1 MGVRFSTTV
10 YNEKSRKITVSIKD
24 SSFSGTVKTFDT
36 LSLGIQYDSESQQGQ
51 ERFTP
56 IIGSRCSLS
65 LLINNEDLQTLLLDI
80 GLAVEGR
87 FTMEL
92 TAYEDDNTTVSF
104 KWYGYIVTD
113 LVEFEDVPLVIGYQA
128 QISAIDGLG
137 WLKTLDYKSA
147 VGPYNGQDT
156 VVQHIL
162 NCLNQL
168 DFVQENLV
176 ANSLPVLHTI
186 FNWHENSTV
195 YNADND
201 YAYNTVI
208 QHRAFYHRDTKNNY
222 IYQSCYDVIKKIC
235 QTFGARLIFSGNQ
248 YWFIQ
253 VNEYANNPASHRY
266 FKYSGFGVQSV
277 GTFSADLTI
286 SNIQTNLVES
296 DLMRLSGGKWTYYP
310 ALKNVVIRYN
320 HFAKQNLLAGV
331 EYNYATNTTP
341 VITTTPTLDASNPD
355 ARLSYTG
362 ILGFYAQALN
372 PANFEPYQF
381 VFAVKVVSIIN
392 SFPLQG
398 FESANWTLG
407 SGWLI
412 DNNILSGVLITTDAY
427 YTTFSVV
434 NGRKYY
440 IKIKVDIDN
449 AGFLRLRLGGVTKT
463 ITESGDYEYVII
475 ATNTDTLK
483 FDSVSSPRFT
493 GKIKSLEVKQENKYL
508 KRGVTYT
515 NGFNFQLEAASW
527 ETSFSEFEFNTE
539 TINADAA
546 FVAYKTITFDTLDI
560 PDTAEYIWEM
570 RLKEMRNEAGTNII
584 SNFAVSYLLSNN
596 YLEFLP
602 TGAVSGQ
609 SDILEYGSDND
620 DKSSTV
626 FSLDTYIGDGPSK
639 TTDGALKVKNS
650 YTGGVYINSNT
661 WEVGAGTG
669 FGFNKITQLL
679 VNEVIRGQLTPKL
692 RMVDMPFQ
700 NLSVDNPYLPH
711 KVIEY
716 SSGYYVF
723 ERGSLDL
730 KTEIWQG
737 DYFKIELD
745 A

>member
-1 MGVRFSTTV
+1 MAVRFETTV
-10 YNEKSRKITVSIKD
+10 YNEKGRKINVAIKD
-24 SSFSGTVKTFDT
+24 NVFSGMTYSFDT
-36 LSLGIQYDSESQQGQ
+36 VGLQLQYDSESQQGA

-65 LLINNEDLQTLLLDI
+65 LLINNNDLQTLLLDI
-80 GLAVEGR
+80 GLAIEGR
-87 FTMEL
+87 FTMQL
-92 TAYEDDNTTVSF
+92 TAYEDDNTTISF
-104 KWYGYIVTD
+104 RWYGYIVTD
-113 LVEFEDVPLVIGYQA
+113 LVEFEDVPLSIGYQA

-176 ANSLPVLHTI
+176 ANSLPVLHTV
-186 FNWHENSTV
+186 FNWHENTTA
-195 YNADND
+195 YNAAND
-201 YAYNTVI
+201 YALLSVI
-208 QHRAFYHRDTKNNY
+208 QHRAFYHKDTKNNY
-222 IYQSCYDVIKKIC
+222 IYQSCYDVLKKIC

-253 VNEYANNPASHRY
+253 VNEYSRSPESHKY
-266 FKYSGFGVQSV
+266 FKYNGFGVQSV
-277 GTFSADLTI
+277 GTFTEDFTI
-286 SNIQTNLVES
+286 SNVQTNLPSS
-296 DLMRLSGGKWTYYP
+296 DLLRLSGGKWTYYP
-310 ALKNVVIRYN
+310 ALKNVVIKYN

-331 EYNYATNTTP
+331 EYNYATNATP
-341 VITTTPTLDASNPD
+341 ITTITPTLDSTNAD

-372 PANFEPYQF
+372 PVNFQPFQF
-381 VFAVKVVSIIN
+381 VFAVKVASIIN

-398 FESANWTLG
+398 FEGANWTIG

-412 DNNILSGVLITTDAY
+412 DNKILSGVLITTEAF

-440 IKIKVDIDN
+440 VKIKVDIDN
-449 AGFLRLRLGGVTKT
+449 AGALRLRLGGVTKT
-463 ITESGDYEYVII
+463 ITTSGDYEYVIV

-508 KRGVTYT
+508 RRRVNYT
-515 NGFNFQLEAASW
+515 SGFNFQLEAASW
-527 ETSFSEFEFNTE
+527 ESSFYEFEFNTE
-539 TINADAA
+539 TITADAA
-546 FVAYKTITFDTLDI
+546 FVAYKTITFDTLNI

-584 SNFAVSYLLSNN
+584 ANFAVSYLLSNN

-602 TGAVSGQ
+602 SGATTGQ

-620 DKSSTV
+620 DKSSTI

-639 TTDGALKVKNS
+639 TTDGGLKVLESGTYQNS
-650 YTGGVYINSNT
+650 SSWDVSSGS
-661 WEVGAGTG
+661 
-669 FGFNKITQLL
+669 GFNNVTQLL

-700 NLSVDNPYLPH
+700 NLIVDKPYLPH

-723 ERGSLDL
+723 ERGSFDL

>member
-1 MGVRFSTTV
+1 MAARFQTTV
-10 YNEKSRKITVSIKD
+10 YNEKGRKIEVSIKD
-24 SSFSGTVKTFDT
+24 NVFSGATYDFDT
-36 LSLGIQYDSESQQGQ
+36 IGLQLQYDSESQQGQ

-65 LLINNEDLQTLLLDI
+65 LLINNSDLQTLLLDI

-92 TAYEDDNTTVSF
+92 TAYEDDGTTVSF
-104 KWYGYIVTD
+104 NWYGYIVTD
-113 LVEFEDVPLVIGYQA
+113 LVEFEDIPLSIGYQA

-147 VGPYNGQDT
+147 VGPYVGQDT

-186 FNWHENSTV
+186 FNWNENTTAYSA
-195 YNADND
+195 NND
-201 YAYNTVI
+201 YALLTVI
-208 QHRAFYHRDTKNNY
+208 QHRAFYHKDTKSNY
-222 IYQSCYDVIKKIC
+222 VYQSCYDVLKKIC
-235 QTFGARLIFSGNQ
+235 QTFGARLLFSGNQ

-253 VNEYANNPASHRY
+253 VNEYSRTPSNKKY
-266 FKYSGFGVQSV
+266 FKYSALGVQSA
-277 GTFSADLTI
+277 GTFTVDLTI
-286 SNIQTNLVES
+286 SNIQTNLPGS

-331 EYNYATNTTP
+331 EYNYATNSTP
-341 VITTTPTLDASNPD
+341 ITTTTPTLDATNTD

-412 DNNILSGVLITTDAY
+412 DNKILSGVLITTEAF

-440 IKIKVDIDN
+440 IKVKVDIDN
-449 AGFLRLRLGGVTKT
+449 AGSLRLRLGGVTKT
-463 ITESGDYEYVII
+463 ITQSGDYEYVII

-508 KRGVTYT
+508 KRRVNYT
-515 NGFNFQLEAASW
+515 SGFNFQLEAASW
-527 ETSFSEFEFNTE
+527 ESSFYEYEFNTE
-539 TINADAA
+539 TITADAA

-584 SNFAVSYLLSNN
+584 SNFAVSYGLSNN

-639 TTDGALKVKNS
+639 TTDGGLKVLESGTYQNS
-650 YTGGVYINSNT
+650 SSWDVSSGQ
-661 WEVGAGTG
+661 
-669 FGFNKITQLL
+669 GFNNVTQLL

>member
-1 MGVRFSTTV
+1 MAARFQTTV
-10 YNEKSRKITVSIKD
+10 YNEKGRKIVVAIKD
-24 SSFSGTVKTFDT
+24 NVFSGMTYDFDT
-36 LSLGIQYDSESQQGQ
+36 IGLQLQYDSESQQGQ

-65 LLINNEDLQTLLLDI
+65 LLINNNDLQTLLLDI

-113 LVEFEDVPLVIGYQA
+113 LVEFEDIPLVIGYQA

-186 FNWHENSTV
+186 FNWHENTTAYSA
-195 YNADND
+195 NSD
-201 YAYNTVI
+201 YSLLTVI
-208 QHRAFYHRDTKNNY
+208 QHRAFYHKDTKSNY
-222 IYQSCYDVIKKIC
+222 VYQSCYDVLKKIC

-253 VNEYANNPASHRY
+253 VNEYSRTPATKRY
-266 FKYSGFGVQSV
+266 FKYSALGVQSA
-277 GTFSADLTI
+277 GTFTADLTI
-286 SNIQTNLVES
+286 SNIQTNLPGS

-331 EYNYATNTTP
+331 EYNYATNSTP
-341 VITTTPTLDASNPD
+341 ITTTTPTLDASNPD

-372 PANFEPYQF
+372 PVNFEPFQF
-381 VFAVKVVSIIN
+381 VFAVKVASIIN

-412 DNNILSGVLITTDAY
+412 DNKILEGTLIASEAY
-427 YTTFSVV
+427 YTTFTVTS
-434 NGRKYY
+434 GRKYY
-440 IKIKVDIDN
+440 VKIKVEIDN
-449 AGFLRLRLGGVTKT
+449 AGSLRLRLGGVTKT
-463 ITESGDYEYVII
+463 ITESGDYDYVILS
-475 ATNTDTLK
+475 TNADTLK
-483 FDSVSSPRFT
+483 LDSVSSPGFT
-493 GKIKSLEVKQENKYL
+493 GKIKSLQVKQENKYL

-515 NGFNFQLEAASW
+515 NGFNFQLEPATW
-527 ETSFSEFEFNTE
+527 ENTFYEYEFNTE
-539 TINADAA
+539 TITADAA

-560 PDTAEYIWEM
+560 PESAEYVWEM
-570 RLKEMRNEAGTNII
+570 RLKEMRNEAGTSII
-584 SNFAVSYLLSNN
+584 SNFTISYLLSSN

-626 FSLDTYIGDGPSK
+626 FSLDTYMGDGPSK
-639 TTDGALKVKNS
+639 TTDGGLKVLESGTYENS
-650 YTGGVYINSNT
+650 SSWDVSSGS
-661 WEVGAGTG
+661 
-669 FGFNKITQLL
+669 GFNNVTQLL

>member
-1 MGVRFSTTV
+1 MASRFQTTV
-10 YNEKSRKITVSIKD
+10 YNEKGRKIVVAIKD
-24 SSFSGTVKTFDT
+24 KVFSGMTYDFDT
-36 LSLGIQYDSESQQGQ
+36 IGLQLQYDSESQQGQ

-65 LLINNEDLQTLLLDI
+65 LLINNNDLQTLLFDI

-156 VVQHIL
+156 IVQHIL

-186 FNWHENSTV
+186 FNWHENTIA
-195 YNADND
+195 YNAASD
-201 YAYNTVI
+201 YSLLTVI
-208 QHRAFYHRDTKNNY
+208 QHRAFYHKDTKSNY
-222 IYQSCYDVIKKIC
+222 VYQSCYDVLKKIC

-253 VNEYANNPASHRY
+253 VNEYSRTPATKRY
-266 FKYSGFGVQSV
+266 FKYSALGVQSA
-277 GTFSADLTI
+277 GTFTADLTI
-286 SNIQTNLVES
+286 SNIQTNLPGS

-310 ALKNVVIRYN
+310 ALKNVVVRYN

-372 PANFEPYQF
+372 PVNFEPFQF

-398 FESANWTLG
+398 FENANWTLG
-407 SGWLI
+407 SGWII
-412 DNNILSGVLITTDAY
+412 DNKILSGVLITTDAY

-440 IKIKVDIDN
+440 VKIKVDIDN
-449 AGFLRLRLGGVTKT
+449 DGELLLSLGGVTKT
-463 ITESGDYEYVII
+463 ITESGDYDYVII

-483 FDSVSSPRFT
+483 FNSVSSPRFT

-508 KRGVTYT
+508 KRSVNYT
-515 NGFNFQLEAASW
+515 SGFNFQLEAASW
-527 ETSFSEFEFNTE
+527 ESSFYEYEFNTE
-539 TINADAA
+539 TITADAA

-584 SNFAVSYLLSNN
+584 SNFAVSYLLSSN

-639 TTDGALKVKNS
+639 TTDGGLKVLESGTYENS
-650 YTGGVYINSNT
+650 SSWDVSSGS
-661 WEVGAGTG
+661 
-669 FGFNKITQLL
+669 GFNNVTQLL

>member
-1 MGVRFSTTV
+1 MAVRFETTV
-10 YNEKSRKITVSIKD
+10 YNEKGRKINVAIKD
-24 SSFSGTVKTFDT
+24 NVFSGMTYSFDT
-36 LSLGIQYDSESQQGQ
+36 ISLSLQYDSESQQGA

-56 IIGSRCSLS
+56 IIGSSCNLS
-65 LLINNEDLQTLLLDI
+65 LLINNNDLQTLLLDI

-87 FTMEL
+87 FTMDL

-104 KWYGYIVTD
+104 NWYGYIVTD
-113 LVEFEDVPLVIGYQA
+113 LVQFEDIPLSIGYVA

-168 DFVQENLV
+168 DFVQSELV
-176 ANSLPVLHTI
+176 ANSLPVLHTV
-186 FNWHENSTV
+186 FNWNENTTA
-195 YNADND
+195 YNAAND
-201 YAYNTVI
+201 YALLTVI
-208 QHRAFYHRDTKNNY
+208 QHRAFYHKDTKNNY
-222 IYQSCYDVIKKIC
+222 IYQSCYDVLKKIC

-253 VNEYANNPASHRY
+253 VNEYARNPSAHRY
-266 FKYSGFGVQSV
+266 FKYSALGVQAS
-277 GTFSADLTI
+277 GTFTFDFTM
-286 SNIQTNLVES
+286 SNVQTNLPSS

-310 ALKNVVIRYN
+310 ALKNVVVRYN

-331 EYNYATNTTP
+331 EYNYTTNATP
-341 VITTTPTLDASNPD
+341 ITTITPTLDATNAD

-372 PANFEPYQF
+372 PVNFEPFQF
-381 VFAVKVVSIIN
+381 VFAVKVASIIN

-398 FESANWTLG
+398 FESANWTIG

-412 DNNILSGVLITTDAY
+412 DNKILSGVLITTEAF

-440 IKIKVDIDN
+440 VKIKVDIDN
-449 AGFLRLRLGGVTKT
+449 AGALRLRLGGVTKT
-463 ITESGDYEYVII
+463 ITESGDYEYVIV

-508 KRGVTYT
+508 KRNVNYT
-515 NGFNFQLEAASW
+515 SGFNFQLEAASW
-527 ETSFSEFEFNTE
+527 ESAFYEYEFNTE
-539 TINADAA
+539 TITADAA
-546 FVAYKTITFDTLDI
+546 FVAYKTITFDTLNI

-584 SNFAVSYLLSNN
+584 ANFAVSYLLSNN

-602 TGAVSGQ
+602 SGATTGQ

-620 DKSSTV
+620 DKSSTI
-626 FSLDTYIGDGPSK
+626 FSLDTYLGDGPSK
-639 TTDGALKVKNS
+639 TTDGGLKVLESGTYENS
-650 YTGGVYINSNT
+650 SSWDVSSGS
-661 WEVGAGTG
+661 
-669 FGFNKITQLL
+669 GFNNVTQLL

-700 NLSVDNPYLPH
+700 NLIVDNPYLPH

-723 ERGSLDL
+723 ERGSFDL

>member
-1 MGVRFSTTV
+1 MAVRFETTV
-10 YNEKSRKITVSIKD
+10 YNEKGRKINVAIKD
-24 SSFSGTVKTFDT
+24 NVFSGMTYSFDT
-36 LSLGIQYDSESQQGQ
+36 ISLSLQYDSESQQGA

-56 IIGSRCSLS
+56 IIGSSCNLS
-65 LLINNEDLQTLLLDI
+65 LLINNNDLQTLLLDI
-80 GLAVEGR
+80 GLAIEGR
-87 FTMEL
+87 FTMHL

-104 KWYGYIVTD
+104 NWYGYIVTD
-113 LVEFEDVPLVIGYQA
+113 LVQFEDIPLSIGYVA
-128 QISAIDGLG
+128 QITAIDGLG

-147 VGPYNGQDT
+147 VGPYIGQDT

-168 DFVQENLV
+168 DFVQSELV
-176 ANSLPVLHTI
+176 ANSLPVLHTV
-186 FNWHENSTV
+186 FNWNENTTAYS
-195 YNADND
+195 AGND
-201 YAYNTVI
+201 YALLTVI
-208 QHRAFYHRDTKNNY
+208 QHRAFYHKDTKNNY
-222 IYQSCYDVIKKIC
+222 NYQSCYDVLKKIC

-253 VNEYANNPASHRY
+253 VNEYARNPAAHRY
-266 FKYSGFGVQSV
+266 FKYSALGVQAS
-277 GTFSADLTI
+277 GTFTFDFTM
-286 SNIQTNLVES
+286 SNIQTNLPGS

-310 ALKNVVIRYN
+310 ALKNVVVRYN

-331 EYNYATNTTP
+331 EYNYATNSTP
-341 VITTTPTLDASNPD
+341 ITTITPTLDATNAD

-372 PANFEPYQF
+372 PVNFEPFQF
-381 VFAVKVVSIIN
+381 VFAVKVASIIN

-398 FESANWTLG
+398 FADANWTLG
-407 SGWLI
+407 SGWFI
-412 DNNILSGVLITTDAY
+412 NNGILEGTIIATVAY
-427 YTTFSVV
+427 YTSFTVTS
-434 NGRKYY
+434 GRKYY
-440 IKIKVDIDN
+440 VKIKVDIEN
-449 AGFLRLRLGGVTKT
+449 SGSLRLRLGGVTKT
-463 ITESGDYEYVII
+463 ITESGDYDYVII
-475 ATNTDTLK
+475 STNTNTLQL
-483 FDSVSSPRFT
+483 DSLSSPGFT
-493 GKIKSLEVKQENKYL
+493 GKIKSLQVKQENKYL
-508 KRGVTYT
+508 KRNVTYT
-515 NGFNFQLEAASW
+515 NGFNFILEPASW
-527 ETSFSEFEFNTE
+527 ENTFYEYEFNTE
-539 TINADAA
+539 TITSDAA

-560 PDTAEYIWEM
+560 PESAEYIWEM
-570 RLKEMRNEAGTNII
+570 RLKSMRNEAGTNV
-584 SNFAVSYLLSNN
+584 SGNFSISYLLSSN

-620 DKSSTV
+620 DKSSTI
-626 FSLDTYIGDGPSK
+626 FSLDTYLGDGPSK
-639 TTDGALKVKNS
+639 TTDGGLKVLESGTYENS
-650 YTGGVYINSNT
+650 SSWDVSSGS
-661 WEVGAGTG
+661 
-669 FGFNKITQLL
+669 GFNNVTQLL

-723 ERGSLDL
+723 ERGSFDL

>member
-1 MGVRFSTTV
+1 MAVRFETTV
-10 YNEKSRKITVSIKD
+10 YNEKGRKINVAIKD
-24 SSFSGTVKTFDT
+24 NVFSGMTYSFDT
-36 LSLGIQYDSESQQGQ
+36 ISLSLQYDSESQQGA

-56 IIGSRCSLS
+56 IIGSSCNLS
-65 LLINNEDLQTLLLDI
+65 LLINNNDLQTLLLDI

-87 FTMEL
+87 FTMHL

-104 KWYGYIVTD
+104 NWYGYIVTD
-113 LVEFEDVPLVIGYQA
+113 LVQFEDIPLSIGYVA
-128 QISAIDGLG
+128 QITAIDGLG

-168 DFVQENLV
+168 DFVQTELV
-176 ANSLPVLHTI
+176 ANSLPVLHTV
-186 FNWHENSTV
+186 FNWNENTTAYS
-195 YNADND
+195 AGND
-201 YAYNTVI
+201 YALLTVI
-208 QHRAFYHRDTKNNY
+208 QHRAFYHKDTKNNY
-222 IYQSCYDVIKKIC
+222 NYQSCYDVLKKIC

-253 VNEYANNPASHRY
+253 VNEYARNPASHRY
-266 FKYSGFGVQSV
+266 FKYSALGVQAS
-277 GTFSADLTI
+277 GTFTFDFTM
-286 SNIQTNLVES
+286 SNIQTNLPGS

-310 ALKNVVIRYN
+310 ALKNVVVRYN

-331 EYNYATNTTP
+331 EYNYTTNTTP
-341 VITTTPTLDASNPD
+341 ITTITPTLDATNAD

-372 PANFEPYQF
+372 PVNFEPFQF
-381 VFAVKVVSIIN
+381 VFAVKVASIIN

-398 FESANWTLG
+398 FADANWTLG
-407 SGWLI
+407 SGWFI
-412 DNNILSGVLITTDAY
+412 NNGILEGTIIATVAY
-427 YTTFSVV
+427 YTTFTVTS
-434 NGRKYY
+434 GRKYY
-440 IKIKVDIDN
+440 VKIKVDIEN
-449 AGFLRLRLGGVTKT
+449 SGTLRLRLGGVTKT
-463 ITESGDYEYVII
+463 ITESGDYDYVILS
-475 ATNTDTLK
+475 TNTDTLQL
-483 FDSVSSPRFT
+483 DSLSSPGFT
-493 GKIKSLEVKQENKYL
+493 GKIKSLQVKQENKYL

-515 NGFNFQLEAASW
+515 NGFNFILEAASW
-527 ETSFSEFEFNTE
+527 EDTFYEYEFNTE
-539 TINADAA
+539 TITADAA

-560 PDTAEYIWEM
+560 PESAEYIWEM
-570 RLKEMRNEAGTNII
+570 RLKNMRNEAGTNV
-584 SNFAVSYLLSNN
+584 SGNFSISYLLSSN

-620 DKSSTV
+620 DKSSTI
-626 FSLDTYIGDGPSK
+626 FSLDTYLGDGPSK
-639 TTDGALKVKNS
+639 TTDGGLKVLESGTYENS
-650 YTGGVYINSNT
+650 SSWDVSSGS
-661 WEVGAGTG
+661 
-669 FGFNKITQLL
+669 GFNNVTQLL

-723 ERGSLDL
+723 ERGSFDL

>member
-1 MGVRFSTTV
+1 MAVRFETTV
-10 YNEKSRKITVSIKD
+10 YNEKGRKINVAIKD
-24 SSFSGTVKTFDT
+24 NVFSGMTYSFDT
-36 LSLGIQYDSESQQGQ
+36 ISLSLQYDSESQQGA

-56 IIGSRCSLS
+56 IIGSSCNLS
-65 LLINNEDLQTLLLDI
+65 LLINNNDLQTLLLDI
-80 GLAVEGR
+80 GLAIEGR
-87 FTMEL
+87 FTMHL

-104 KWYGYIVTD
+104 NWYGYIVTD
-113 LVEFEDVPLVIGYQA
+113 LVQFEDIPLSIGYVA
-128 QISAIDGLG
+128 QITAIDGLG

-168 DFVQENLV
+168 DFVQSELV
-176 ANSLPVLHTI
+176 ANSLPVLHTV
-186 FNWHENSTV
+186 FNWNENTTAYS
-195 YNADND
+195 AAND
-201 YAYNTVI
+201 YALLTVI
-208 QHRAFYHRDTKNNY
+208 QHRAFYHKDTKNNY
-222 IYQSCYDVIKKIC
+222 IYQSCYDVLKKIC

-253 VNEYANNPASHRY
+253 VNEYARNPASHRY
-266 FKYSGFGVQSV
+266 FKYSALGVQAS
-277 GTFSADLTI
+277 GTFTFDFTM
-286 SNIQTNLVES
+286 SNIQTNLPGS

-310 ALKNVVIRYN
+310 ALKNVVVRYN

-331 EYNYATNTTP
+331 EYNYTTNTTP
-341 VITTTPTLDASNPD
+341 ITTITPTLDATNAD

-372 PANFEPYQF
+372 PVNFEPFQF
-381 VFAVKVVSIIN
+381 VFAVKVASIIN

-398 FESANWTLG
+398 FADANWTLG
-407 SGWLI
+407 SGWFI
-412 DNNILSGVLITTDAY
+412 NNGILEGTIIATVAY
-427 YTTFSVV
+427 YTSFTVTS
-434 NGRKYY
+434 GRKYY
-440 IKIKVDIDN
+440 VKIKVDIEN
-449 AGFLRLRLGGVTKT
+449 SGTLRLRLGGVTKT
-463 ITESGDYEYVII
+463 ITESGDYDYVILS
-475 ATNTDTLK
+475 TNTDTLQL
-483 FDSVSSPRFT
+483 DSLSSPGFT
-493 GKIKSLEVKQENKYL
+493 GKIKSLQVKQENKYL

-515 NGFNFQLEAASW
+515 NGFNFILEAASW
-527 ETSFSEFEFNTE
+527 ENTFYEYEFNTE
-539 TINADAA
+539 TITADAA

-560 PDTAEYIWEM
+560 PESAEYIWEM
-570 RLKEMRNEAGTNII
+570 RLKNMRNEAGTNV
-584 SNFAVSYLLSNN
+584 SGNFSISYLLSSN

-620 DKSSTV
+620 DKSSTI
-626 FSLDTYIGDGPSK
+626 FSLDTYLGDGPSK
-639 TTDGALKVKNS
+639 TTDGGLKVLESGTYENS
-650 YTGGVYINSNT
+650 SSWDVSSGS
-661 WEVGAGTG
+661 
-669 FGFNKITQLL
+669 GFNNVTQLL

-723 ERGSLDL
+723 ERGSFDL

>member
-1 MGVRFSTTV
+1 MAVRFETTV
-10 YNEKSRKITVSIKD
+10 YNEKGRKINVAIKD
-24 SSFSGTVKTFDT
+24 NVFSGMTYSFDT
-36 LSLGIQYDSESQQGQ
+36 ISLSLQYDSESQQGA

-56 IIGSRCSLS
+56 IIGSSCNLS
-65 LLINNEDLQTLLLDI
+65 LLINNNDLQTLLLDI
-80 GLAVEGR
+80 GLAIEGR
-87 FTMEL
+87 FTMDL

-104 KWYGYIVTD
+104 NWYGYIVTD
-113 LVEFEDVPLVIGYQA
+113 LVQFEDVPLSIGYVA

-168 DFVQENLV
+168 DFVQTELV
-176 ANSLPVLHTI
+176 ANSLPVLHTV
-186 FNWHENSTV
+186 FNWNENTTA
-195 YNADND
+195 YNAAND
-201 YAYNTVI
+201 YALLTVI
-208 QHRAFYHRDTKNNY
+208 QHRAFYHKDTKNNY
-222 IYQSCYDVIKKIC
+222 IYQSCYDVLKKIC

-253 VNEYANNPASHRY
+253 VNEYARNPSAHRY
-266 FKYSGFGVQSV
+266 FKYSALGVQAS
-277 GTFSADLTI
+277 GTFTFDFTM
-286 SNIQTNLVES
+286 SNVQTNLPSS

-310 ALKNVVIRYN
+310 ALKNVVVRYN

-331 EYNYATNTTP
+331 EYNYTTNTTP
-341 VITTTPTLDASNPD
+341 ITTITPTLDATNAD

-372 PANFEPYQF
+372 PVNFEPFQF
-381 VFAVKVVSIIN
+381 VFAVKVASIIN

-398 FESANWTLG
+398 FADANWTLG
-407 SGWLI
+407 SGWFI
-412 DNNILSGVLITTDAY
+412 NNGILEGTIIATVAY
-427 YTTFSVV
+427 YTTFTVTS
-434 NGRKYY
+434 GRKYY
-440 IKIKVDIDN
+440 VKIKVDIEN
-449 AGFLRLRLGGVTKT
+449 SGTLRLRLGGVTKT
-463 ITESGDYEYVII
+463 ITESGDYDYVILS
-475 ATNTDTLK
+475 TNTDTLQL
-483 FDSVSSPRFT
+483 DSLSSPGFT
-493 GKIKSLEVKQENKYL
+493 GKIKSLQVKQENKYL

-515 NGFNFQLEAASW
+515 NGFNFILEAASW
-527 ETSFSEFEFNTE
+527 EDTFYEYEFNTE
-539 TINADAA
+539 TITADAA

-560 PDTAEYIWEM
+560 PESAEYIWEM
-570 RLKEMRNEAGTNII
+570 RLKNMRNEAGTNV
-584 SNFAVSYLLSNN
+584 SGNFSISYLLSSN

-620 DKSSTV
+620 DKSSTI
-626 FSLDTYIGDGPSK
+626 FSLDTYLGDGPSK
-639 TTDGALKVKNS
+639 TTDGGLKVLESGTYENS
-650 YTGGVYINSNT
+650 SSWDVSSGS
-661 WEVGAGTG
+661 
-669 FGFNKITQLL
+669 GFNNVTQLL

-723 ERGSLDL
+723 ERGSFDL

>member
-1 MGVRFSTTV
+1 MAVRFSTTV

-36 LSLGIQYDSESQQGQ
+36 IGLQLQYDSESQQGQ

-65 LLINNEDLQTLLLDI
+65 LLINNNDLQTLLLDI

-113 LVEFEDVPLVIGYQA
+113 LVEFEDVPLSLGYQA

-147 VGPYNGQDT
+147 VGPYIGQDT

-186 FNWHENSTV
+186 FNWHENTTAYSA
-195 YNADND
+195 NSD
-201 YAYNTVI
+201 YSLLTVI
-208 QHRAFYHRDTKNNY
+208 QHRAFYHKDTKNNY
-222 IYQSCYDVIKKIC
+222 IYQSCYDVLKKIC
-235 QTFGARLIFSGNQ
+235 QTFGARLLFSGNQ

-253 VNEYANNPASHRY
+253 VNEYSRSPATKRY
-266 FKYSGFGVQSV
+266 FKYSALGVQV
-277 GTFSADLTI
+277 AGTFTADLTL
-286 SNIQTNLVES
+286 SNIQTNLPGS

-331 EYNYATNTTP
+331 EYNYATNDTP

-372 PANFEPYQF
+372 PVNFEPFQF
-381 VFAVKVVSIIN
+381 VFAVKVASIIN

-407 SGWLI
+407 SGWII
-412 DNNILSGVLITTDAY
+412 DNKILEGTLIATEAF
-427 YTTFSVV
+427 YTTFTVTS
-434 NGRKYY
+434 GRKYY
-440 IKIKVDIDN
+440 VKIKVEIEN
-449 AGFLRLRLGGVTKT
+449 SGSLRLRLGGVTKT
-463 ITESGDYEYVII
+463 ITESGDYDYVILS
-475 ATNTDTLK
+475 TNTDTLK
-483 FDSVSSPRFT
+483 LDSVSTPKFT
-493 GKIKSLEVKQENKYL
+493 GKIKSLQVKQENKYL

-515 NGFNFQLEAASW
+515 NGFNFQLEPATW
-527 ETSFSEFEFNTE
+527 ENSFYEYEFNTE
-539 TINADAA
+539 TITADAA

-560 PDTAEYIWEM
+560 PESAEYVWEM
-570 RLKEMRNEAGTNII
+570 RLKQMRNEPGSSII
-584 SNFAVSYLLSNN
+584 TNFAVSYLLSNN

-626 FSLDTYIGDGPSK
+626 FSLDTYLGDGPSK
-639 TTDGALKVKNS
+639 TTDGGLKVLESGSYENS
-650 YTGGVYINSNT
+650 SSWDVSSGS
-661 WEVGAGTG
+661 
-669 FGFNKITQLL
+669 GFNNVTQLL

-692 RMVDMPFQ
+692 RMIDMPFQ

>member
-1 MGVRFSTTV
+1 MAVRFSTTV

-36 LSLGIQYDSESQQGQ
+36 IGLQLQYDSESQQGQ

-65 LLINNEDLQTLLLDI
+65 LLINNSDLETLLLDI

-147 VGPYNGQDT
+147 VGPYIGQDT

-176 ANSLPVLHTI
+176 ANNLPVLHTI
-186 FNWHENSTV
+186 FNWHENTTA
-195 YNADND
+195 YNAASD
-201 YAYNTVI
+201 YSLLTVI
-208 QHRAFYHRDTKNNY
+208 QHRAFYHKDTKSNY
-222 IYQSCYDVIKKIC
+222 VYQSCYDVLKKIC
-235 QTFGARLIFSGNQ
+235 QTFGARLLFSGNQ

-253 VNEYANNPASHRY
+253 VNEYSRTPGTKRY
-266 FKYSGFGVQSV
+266 FKYTAFGVQV
-277 GTFSADLTI
+277 AGTFTADLTL
-286 SNIQTNLVES
+286 SNIQTNFPGS

-331 EYNYATNTTP
+331 EYNYATNDTP

-372 PANFEPYQF
+372 PVNFQPFQF
-381 VFAVKVVSIIN
+381 VFAVKVASIIN

-412 DNNILSGVLITTDAY
+412 DNKILEGTLIATEAF
-427 YTTFSVV
+427 YTTFTVTS
-434 NGRKYY
+434 GRKYY
-440 IKIKVDIDN
+440 VKIKVEIEN
-449 AGFLRLRLGGVTKT
+449 SGSLRLRLGGVTKT
-463 ITESGDYEYVII
+463 ITESGDYDYVILS
-475 ATNTDTLK
+475 TNTDTLK
-483 FDSVSSPRFT
+483 LDSVSTPKFT
-493 GKIKSLEVKQENKYL
+493 GKIKSLQVKQENKYL
-508 KRGVTYT
+508 KRGITYT
-515 NGFNFQLEAASW
+515 NGFNFQLEAATW
-527 ETSFSEFEFNTE
+527 ENSFYEYEFNTE
-539 TINADAA
+539 TITADAA

-560 PDTAEYIWEM
+560 PESAEYVWEM
-570 RLKEMRNEAGTNII
+570 RLKQMRNEAGSSII

-626 FSLDTYIGDGPSK
+626 FSLDTYLGDGPSK
-639 TTDGALKVKNS
+639 TTDGGLKVLESGAFENS
-650 YTGGVYINSNT
+650 SS
-661 WEVGAGTG
+661 WDVGNGS
-669 FGFNKITQLL
+669 GFNNVTQLL

>member
-1 MGVRFSTTV
+1 MAARFQTTV
-10 YNEKSRKITVSIKD
+10 YNEKGRKIVVAIKD
-24 SSFSGTVKTFDT
+24 KVFSGMTYDFDT
-36 LSLGIQYDSESQQGQ
+36 IGLQLQYDSESQQGQ

-92 TAYEDDNTTVSF
+92 TAYEDDGTTVSF

-147 VGPYNGQDT
+147 VGPYIGQDT

-186 FNWHENSTV
+186 FNWHENTTT
-195 YNADND
+195 YNSASD
-201 YAYNTVI
+201 YSLLTVI
-208 QHRAFYHRDTKNNY
+208 QHRAFYHKDTKSNY
-222 IYQSCYDVIKKIC
+222 VYQSCYDVLKKIC
-235 QTFGARLIFSGNQ
+235 QTFGARLLFSGNQ
-248 YWFIQ
+248 YWFVQ
-253 VNEYANNPASHRY
+253 VNEYSRSPATKRY
-266 FKYSGFGVQSV
+266 FKYSALGVQQS
-277 GTFSADLTI
+277 GTFTADLTL
-286 SNIQTNLVES
+286 SNIQTNLPGS

-331 EYNYATNTTP
+331 EYNYATNDTP

-372 PANFEPYQF
+372 PVNFEPFQF
-381 VFAVKVVSIIN
+381 VFAVKVASIIN

-412 DNNILSGVLITTDAY
+412 DNKILEGTLIATEAF
-427 YTTFSVV
+427 YTTFTVTS
-434 NGRKYY
+434 GRKYY
-440 IKIKVDIDN
+440 VKIKVDIEN
-449 AGFLRLRLGGVTKT
+449 SGSLRLRLGGVTKT
-463 ITESGDYEYVII
+463 ITESGDYDYVILS
-475 ATNTDTLK
+475 TNTDTLK
-483 FDSVSSPRFT
+483 LDSVSTPKFT
-493 GKIKSLEVKQENKYL
+493 GKIKSLQVKQENKYL
-508 KRGVTYT
+508 KRGINYT
-515 NGFNFQLEAASW
+515 NGFNFQLEPATW
-527 ETSFSEFEFNTE
+527 ENTFYEYEFNTE
-539 TINADAA
+539 TITADAA
-546 FVAYKTITFDTLDI
+546 FIAYKTITFDTLDI
-560 PDTAEYIWEM
+560 PESAEYVWEM
-570 RLKEMRNEAGTNII
+570 RLKQMRNEAGSSII
-584 SNFAVSYLLSNN
+584 SNFNVSYLLSNN

-602 TGAVSGQ
+602 TGAISGQ

-639 TTDGALKVKNS
+639 TTDGGLKVLESGTYENS
-650 YTGGVYINSNT
+650 SS
-661 WEVGAGTG
+661 WDVGNGS
-669 FGFNKITQLL
+669 GFNNVTQLL

>member
-1 MGVRFSTTV
+1 MAVRFETTV
-10 YNEKSRKITVSIKD
+10 YNEKGRKINVAIKD
-24 SSFSGTVKTFDT
+24 NVFSGMTYSFDT
-36 LSLGIQYDSESQQGQ
+36 ISLSLQYDSESQQGA

-56 IIGSRCSLS
+56 IIGSSFNLS
-65 LLINNEDLQTLLLDI
+65 LLINNNDLQTLLLDI

-87 FTMEL
+87 FTIDL

-104 KWYGYIVTD
+104 NWYGYIVTD
-113 LVEFEDVPLVIGYQA
+113 LVQFEDIPLSIGYVA

-168 DFVQENLV
+168 DFVQSELV
-176 ANSLPVLHTI
+176 ANSLPVLHTV
-186 FNWHENSTV
+186 FNWNENTTAYS
-195 YNADND
+195 AGKD
-201 YAYNTVI
+201 YALLTVI
-208 QHRAFYHRDTKNNY
+208 QHRAFYHKDTKNNY
-222 IYQSCYDVIKKIC
+222 IYQSCYDVLKKIC

-253 VNEYANNPASHRY
+253 VNEYARNPAAHRY
-266 FKYSGFGVQSV
+266 FKYSALGVQAS
-277 GTFSADLTI
+277 GTFTI
-286 SNIQTNLVES
+286 DFTMSNIQTNLPGS

-310 ALKNVVIRYN
+310 ALKNVVVRYN

-331 EYNYATNTTP
+331 EYNYATNATP
-341 VITTTPTLDASNPD
+341 ITTITPTLDATNAD

-372 PANFEPYQF
+372 PVNFEPFQF
-381 VFAVKVVSIIN
+381 VFAVKVASIIN

-398 FESANWTLG
+398 FADANWTLG
-407 SGWLI
+407 SGWFI
-412 DNNILSGVLITTDAY
+412 NNGILEGTIIATVAY
-427 YTTFSVV
+427 YTTFTVTS
-434 NGRKYY
+434 GRKYY
-440 IKIKVDIDN
+440 VKIKVDIEN
-449 AGFLRLRLGGVTKT
+449 SGTLRLRLGGVTKT
-463 ITESGDYEYVII
+463 ITESGDYDYVILS
-475 ATNTDTLK
+475 TNTNTLQL
-483 FDSVSSPRFT
+483 DSLSSPGFT
-493 GKIKSLEVKQENKYL
+493 GKIKSLQVKQENKYL

-515 NGFNFQLEAASW
+515 NGFNFILEAASW
-527 ETSFSEFEFNTE
+527 ENTFYEYEFNTE
-539 TINADAA
+539 TITADAA

-560 PDTAEYIWEM
+560 PESAEYIWEM
-570 RLKEMRNEAGTNII
+570 RLKNMRNEAGTNV
-584 SNFAVSYLLSNN
+584 SGNFSISYLLSSN

-620 DKSSTV
+620 DKSSTI
-626 FSLDTYIGDGPSK
+626 FSLDTYLGDGPSK
-639 TTDGALKVKNS
+639 TTDGGLKVLESGTYENS
-650 YTGGVYINSNT
+650 SSWDVSSGS
-661 WEVGAGTG
+661 
-669 FGFNKITQLL
+669 GFNNVTQLL

-723 ERGSLDL
+723 ERGSFDL

>member
-1 MGVRFSTTV
+1 MAARFQTTV
-10 YNEKSRKITVSIKD
+10 NNEKSRKIIVAIKD
-24 SSFSGTVKTFDT
+24 TVFSGMTYDFDT
-36 LSLGIQYDSESQQGQ
+36 IGLQLQYDSESQQGQ

-65 LLINNEDLQTLLLDI
+65 LLINNSDLETLLLDI

-113 LVEFEDVPLVIGYQA
+113 LVEFEDIPLSIGYQA

-186 FNWHENSTV
+186 FNWHENTTAYSA
-195 YNADND
+195 NSD
-201 YAYNTVI
+201 YTLLTVI
-208 QHRAFYHRDTKNNY
+208 QHRAFYHKDTKSNY
-222 IYQSCYDVIKKIC
+222 VYQSCYDVLKKIC

-253 VNEYANNPASHRY
+253 VNEYSRTPATKRY
-266 FKYSGFGVQSV
+266 FKYNAFGIQSA
-277 GTFSADLTI
+277 GTFTEDLTL
-286 SNIQTNLVES
+286 SNIQTNLPGSE
-296 DLMRLSGGKWTYYP
+296 LMRLSGGKWTYYP

-341 VITTTPTLDASNPD
+341 VITTTPTLDATNTD

-372 PANFEPYQF
+372 PVNFEPYQF

-392 SFPLQG
+392 SFPLQS

-412 DNNILSGVLITTDAY
+412 DNKILSGVLITTEAF

-449 AGFLRLRLGGVTKT
+449 AGSLRLRLGGVTKT

-508 KRGVTYT
+508 KRRVNYT
-515 NGFNFQLEAASW
+515 SGFNFQLEAASW
-527 ETSFSEFEFNTE
+527 ESSFYEYEFNTE
-539 TINADAA
+539 TITADAA

-584 SNFAVSYLLSNN
+584 LNFSVSYLLSNN

-626 FSLDTYIGDGPSK
+626 FSLDTYLGDGPSK
-639 TTDGALKVKNS
+639 TTDGGLKVLESGTYENS
-650 YTGGVYINSNT
+650 SS
-661 WEVGAGTG
+661 WDVGNGS
-669 FGFNKITQLL
+669 GFNNVTQLL

>member
-1 MGVRFSTTV
+1 MAVRFETTV
-10 YNEKSRKITVSIKD
+10 YNEKGRKINVAIKD
-24 SSFSGTVKTFDT
+24 NVFSGMTYSFDT
-36 LSLGIQYDSESQQGQ
+36 VGLQLQYDSESQQGA

-65 LLINNEDLQTLLLDI
+65 LLINSNDLQTLLLDI
-80 GLAVEGR
+80 GLAIEGR
-87 FTMEL
+87 FTMQL
-92 TAYEDDNTTVSF
+92 TAYEDDNTTISF
-104 KWYGYIVTD
+104 RWYGYIVTD
-113 LVEFEDVPLVIGYQA
+113 LVEFEDIPLSIGYVA

-176 ANSLPVLHTI
+176 ANSLPVLHTV
-186 FNWHENSTV
+186 FDWHENTTA
-195 YNADND
+195 YNAAND
-201 YAYNTVI
+201 YALLSVI
-208 QHRAFYHRDTKNNY
+208 QHRSFYHKDTKNNY
-222 IYQSCYDVIKKIC
+222 IYQSCYDVLKKIC

-253 VNEYANNPASHRY
+253 VNEYSRTPESHKY

-277 GTFSADLTI
+277 GTFTEDFTI
-286 SNIQTNLVES
+286 SNLQTDLENS
-296 DLMRLSGGKWTYYP
+296 DLLRLSGGKWTYYP
-310 ALKNVVIRYN
+310 ALKNVVIKYN

-331 EYNYATNTTP
+331 EYNYTTNETP
-341 VITTTPTLDASNPD
+341 ITTITPTLDSTNAD

-372 PANFEPYQF
+372 PVNFQPFQF
-381 VFAVKVVSIIN
+381 VFAVKVASIIN

-398 FESANWTLG
+398 FESANWTIG
-407 SGWLI
+407 SGWQI
-412 DNNILSGVLITTDAY
+412 DNKILSGVLITTEAF

-440 IKIKVDIDN
+440 VKIKVDIDN
-449 AGFLRLRLGGVTKT
+449 AGALRLRLGGVTKT
-463 ITESGDYEYVII
+463 ITTSGDYEYTIV

-508 KRGVTYT
+508 KRNVNYT
-515 NGFNFQLEAASW
+515 SGFNFQLEAASW
-527 ETSFSEFEFNTE
+527 ESAFYEYEFNTE
-539 TINADAA
+539 TITADAA
-546 FVAYKTITFDTLDI
+546 FVAYKTITFDTLNI

-584 SNFAVSYLLSNN
+584 ENFSVSYLLSNN

-602 TGAVSGQ
+602 SGATTRQ

-626 FSLDTYIGDGPSK
+626 FSLDSFIGDGPSK
-639 TTDGALKVKNS
+639 TTDGGLKVLESGTYQNS
-650 YTGGVYINSNT
+650 SS
-661 WEVGAGTG
+661 WDVGNGS
-669 FGFNKITQLL
+669 GFNNVTQLL

-700 NLSVDNPYLPH
+700 NLIVDKPYLPH
-711 KVIEY
+711 KVIKY

-723 ERGSLDL
+723 ERGSFDL

>member
-1 MGVRFSTTV
+1 MAARFQTTV
-10 YNEKSRKITVSIKD
+10 YNEKGRKIVVAIKD
-24 SSFSGTVKTFDT
+24 KVFSGMTYDFDT
-36 LSLGIQYDSESQQGQ
+36 IGLQLQYDSESQQGQ

-65 LLINNEDLQTLLLDI
+65 LLINNSDLETLLLDI

-113 LVEFEDVPLVIGYQA
+113 LVEFEDVPLSIGYQA

-147 VGPYNGQDT
+147 VGHYNGQDT

-186 FNWHENSTV
+186 FNWHENTTAYSA
-195 YNADND
+195 NSD
-201 YAYNTVI
+201 YSLLTVI
-208 QHRAFYHRDTKNNY
+208 QHRAFYHKDTKSNY
-222 IYQSCYDVIKKIC
+222 NYQSCYDVLKKIC
-235 QTFGARLIFSGNQ
+235 QTFGARLLFSGNQ

-253 VNEYANNPASHRY
+253 VNEYSRTPATKRY
-266 FKYSGFGVQSV
+266 FKYSALGVQSA
-277 GTFSADLTI
+277 GTFTADLTI
-286 SNIQTNLVES
+286 SNIQTNLPASE
-296 DLMRLSGGKWTYYP
+296 LMRLSGGKWTYYP
-310 ALKNVVIRYN
+310 SLKNVVVRYN

-331 EYNYATNTTP
+331 EYNYATNSTP
-341 VITTTPTLDASNPD
+341 ITTTTPTLDASNPD

-372 PANFEPYQF
+372 PVNFEPFQF
-381 VFAVKVVSIIN
+381 VFAVKVASIIN

-412 DNNILSGVLITTDAY
+412 DNKILEGTLIASEAY
-427 YTTFSVV
+427 YTTFTVTS
-434 NGRKYY
+434 GRKYY
-440 IKIKVDIDN
+440 VKIKVEIDN
-449 AGFLRLRLGGVTKT
+449 AGSLRLRLGGVTKT
-463 ITESGDYEYVII
+463 ITESGDYDYVILS
-475 ATNTDTLK
+475 TNTDTLK
-483 FDSVSSPRFT
+483 LDSVSSPGFT
-493 GKIKSLEVKQENKYL
+493 GKIKSLQVKQENKYL

-515 NGFNFQLEAASW
+515 NGFNFVLEPATW
-527 ETSFSEFEFNTE
+527 ENSFYEYEFNTE
-539 TINADAA
+539 TITADAA

-560 PDTAEYIWEM
+560 PESAEYVWEM
-570 RLKEMRNEAGTNII
+570 RLKSMRNEAGTSII
-584 SNFAVSYLLSNN
+584 SNFTISYLLSSN

-639 TTDGALKVKNS
+639 TTDGGLKVLESGTYENS
-650 YTGGVYINSNT
+650 SSWDVSSGS
-661 WEVGAGTG
+661 
-669 FGFNKITQLL
+669 GFNNVTQLL

>member
-1 MGVRFSTTV
+1 MAARYQATV
-10 YNEKSRKITVSIKD
+10 YNEKKRKITVSIKD
-24 SSFSGTVKTFDT
+24 SAYSGAVGTFDT
-36 LSLGIQYDSESQQGQ
+36 INLNLQYDSESVQGQ

-56 IIGSRCSLS
+56 IIGSRFTLS
-65 LLINNEDLQTLLLDI
+65 LLINSAGLQTLLLDI

-113 LVEFEDVPLVIGYQA
+113 LVLFEDIPLSIGYEA

-137 WLKTLDYKSA
+137 WLKTLEYRSA
-147 VGPYNGQDT
+147 VGPYKGQDT
-156 VVQHIL
+156 IVQHIL

-186 FNWHENSTV
+186 FNWHENTTAYSA
-195 YNADND
+195 NND
-201 YAYNTVI
+201 YALLTVI

-222 IYQSCYDVIKKIC
+222 IYQSCYDVLKKIC
-235 QTFGARLIFSGNQ
+235 QTFGARLLFSGSQ
-248 YWFIQ
+248 YWFVQI
-253 VNEYANNPASHRY
+253 NEYSRTPTNHRY
-266 FKYSGFGVQSV
+266 FKYNAFGVQTS
-277 GTFSADLTI
+277 GTFTADFTL
-286 SNIQTNLVES
+286 SNVQTDLGNS
-296 DLMRLSGGKWTYYP
+296 DLLRLSGGKWTYYP
-310 ALKNVVIRYN
+310 ALKNVVVRYN

-331 EYNYATNTTP
+331 EYNYATNATPATTITP
-341 VITTTPTLDASNPD
+341 VLDATNAD

-362 ILGFYAQALN
+362 ILGFYAAVVS
-372 PANFEPYQF
+372 PATFQPFQF
-381 VFAVKVVSIIN
+381 VFAVKVASIIN
-392 SFPLQG
+392 SFPLQN
-398 FESANWTLG
+398 FDSANWTLG
-407 SGWLI
+407 SGWLVA
-412 DNNILSGVLITTDAY
+412 DKILEGTLIATEAY
-427 YTTFSVV
+427 YTSFSVT

-440 IKIKVDIDN
+440 VKIKVQIDN
-449 AGFLRLRLGGVTKT
+449 TGTLRLRLGGTTKT
-463 ITESGDYEYVII
+463 ITESGDYEYVIT
-475 ATNTDTLK
+475 ASNTDTLK
-483 FDSVSSPRFT
+483 LDSTSSPGFT
-493 GKIKSLEVKQENKYL
+493 GKIKALEVKQENKYL

-515 NGFNFQLEAASW
+515 DGFNFQLEPATW
-527 ETSFSEFEFNTE
+527 ENTFYEYEFNTE
-539 TINADAA
+539 TITADAA

-560 PDTAEYIWEM
+560 PESAEYVWEM
-570 RLKEMRNEAGTNII
+570 RLKSMRNEAGSSII
-584 SNFAVSYLLSNN
+584 NDYAISYLLSNN

-626 FSLDTYIGDGPSK
+626 FNLDTYIGDGPSK
-639 TTDGALKVKNS
+639 TTDGGLKVLESGSYENS
-650 YTGGVYINSNT
+650 SSWDVSSGQ
-661 WEVGAGTG
+661 
-669 FGFNKITQLL
+669 GFNNVTQLL

-700 NLSVDNPYLPH
+700 NLTVDNPYLPH

-723 ERGSLDL
+723 ERGSFDL

>member
-1 MGVRFSTTV
+1 MAVRFETTV
-10 YNEKSRKITVSIKD
+10 YNEKGRKINVAIKD
-24 SSFSGTVKTFDT
+24 NVFSGMTYSFDT
-36 LSLGIQYDSESQQGQ
+36 ISLSLQYDSESQQGA

-56 IIGSRCSLS
+56 IIGSSCNLS
-65 LLINNEDLQTLLLDI
+65 LLINNNDLQTLLLDI

-87 FTMEL
+87 FTMHL

-104 KWYGYIVTD
+104 NWYGYIVTD
-113 LVEFEDVPLVIGYQA
+113 LVQFEDIPLSIGYVA

-168 DFVQENLV
+168 DFVQSELV
-176 ANSLPVLHTI
+176 ANSLPVLHTV
-186 FNWHENSTV
+186 FNWNENTTA

-201 YAYNTVI
+201 YALLTVI
-208 QHRAFYHRDTKNNY
+208 QHRAFYHKDTKNNY
-222 IYQSCYDVIKKIC
+222 IYQSCYDVLKKIC

-253 VNEYANNPASHRY
+253 VNEYTRNPSAHRY
-266 FKYSGFGVQSV
+266 FKYSALGVQAS
-277 GTFSADLTI
+277 GTFTFDFTM
-286 SNIQTNLVES
+286 SNIQTNLPGS

-310 ALKNVVIRYN
+310 ALKNVVVRYN

-331 EYNYATNTTP
+331 EYNYATNATP
-341 VITTTPTLDASNPD
+341 ITTITPTLDATNAD

-372 PANFEPYQF
+372 PVNFEPFQF
-381 VFAVKVVSIIN
+381 VFAVKVASIIN

-398 FESANWTLG
+398 FADANWTLG
-407 SGWLI
+407 SGWFI
-412 DNNILSGVLITTDAY
+412 NNGILEGTIIATVAY
-427 YTTFSVV
+427 YTTFTVTS
-434 NGRKYY
+434 GRKYY
-440 IKIKVDIDN
+440 VKIKVDIEN
-449 AGFLRLRLGGVTKT
+449 SGSLRLRLGGVTKT
-463 ITESGDYEYVII
+463 ITESGDYDYVILS
-475 ATNTDTLK
+475 TNTDTLQL
-483 FDSVSSPRFT
+483 DSLSSPGFT
-493 GKIKSLEVKQENKYL
+493 GKIKSLQVKQENKYL
-508 KRGVTYT
+508 KRNVNYT
-515 NGFNFQLEAASW
+515 SGFNFQLEAASW
-527 ETSFSEFEFNTE
+527 ENTFYEYEFNTE
-539 TINADAA
+539 TITADAA

-560 PDTAEYIWEM
+560 PESAEYVWEM
-570 RLKEMRNEAGTNII
+570 RLKNMRNEAGTNV
-584 SNFAVSYLLSNN
+584 SGNFSISYLLSSN

-620 DKSSTV
+620 DKSSTI
-626 FSLDTYIGDGPSK
+626 FSLDTYLGDGPSK
-639 TTDGALKVKNS
+639 TTDGGLKVLESGTYENS
-650 YTGGVYINSNT
+650 SSWDVSSGS
-661 WEVGAGTG
+661 
-669 FGFNKITQLL
+669 GFNNVTQLL

-723 ERGSLDL
+723 ERGSFDL

>member
-1 MGVRFSTTV
+1 MAVRFETTV
-10 YNEKSRKITVSIKD
+10 YNEKGRKINVAIKD
-24 SSFSGTVKTFDT
+24 NVFSGMTYSFDT
-36 LSLGIQYDSESQQGQ
+36 ISLSLQYDSESQQGQ

-56 IIGSRCSLS
+56 IIGSSCNLS
-65 LLINNEDLQTLLLDI
+65 LLINNNDLETLLLDI

-87 FTMEL
+87 FTMHL
-92 TAYEDDNTTVSF
+92 TAYEDDNITVSF
-104 KWYGYIVTD
+104 NWYGYIVTD
-113 LVEFEDVPLVIGYQA
+113 LVQFEDIPLSIGYVA

-168 DFVQENLV
+168 DFVQSELV
-176 ANSLPVLHTI
+176 ANSLPVLHTV
-186 FNWHENSTV
+186 FNWNENTTAYS
-195 YNADND
+195 ADND
-201 YAYNTVI
+201 YALLTVI
-208 QHRAFYHRDTKNNY
+208 QHRAFYHKDTKNNY
-222 IYQSCYDVIKKIC
+222 IYQSCYDVLKKIC

-253 VNEYANNPASHRY
+253 VNEYARNPAAHRY
-266 FKYSGFGVQSV
+266 FKYSALGVQAS
-277 GTFSADLTI
+277 GTFTFDFTM
-286 SNIQTNLVES
+286 SNIQTNLPGS

-310 ALKNVVIRYN
+310 ALKNVVVRYN

-341 VITTTPTLDASNPD
+341 ITTITPTLDATNAD

-372 PANFEPYQF
+372 PVNFEPFQF
-381 VFAVKVVSIIN
+381 VFAVKVASIIN

-398 FESANWTLG
+398 FASADWTLG
-407 SGWLI
+407 SGWFI
-412 DNNILSGVLITTDAY
+412 NNGILEGTIIATVAY
-427 YTTFSVV
+427 YTTFTVTS
-434 NGRKYY
+434 GRNYY
-440 IKIKVDIDN
+440 VKIKVDIEN
-449 AGFLRLRLGGVTKT
+449 SGTLRLRLGGVTKT
-463 ITESGDYEYVII
+463 ITESGDYDYVILS
-475 ATNTDTLK
+475 TNTDTLQL
-483 FDSVSSPRFT
+483 DSLSSPGFT
-493 GKIKSLEVKQENKYL
+493 GKIKSLQVKQENKYL
-508 KRGVTYT
+508 KRNVTYT
-515 NGFNFQLEAASW
+515 NGFNFILEAASW
-527 ETSFSEFEFNTE
+527 EDTFYEYEFNTE
-539 TINADAA
+539 TITADAA

-560 PDTAEYIWEM
+560 PESAEYIWEM
-570 RLKEMRNEAGTNII
+570 RLKNMRNEAGTNV
-584 SNFAVSYLLSNN
+584 SGNFSISYLLSSN

-620 DKSSTV
+620 DKSSTI

-639 TTDGALKVKNS
+639 TTDGGLKVLESGTYENS
-650 YTGGVYINSNT
+650 SSWDVSSGS
-661 WEVGAGTG
+661 
-669 FGFNKITQLL
+669 GFNNVTQLL

-723 ERGSLDL
+723 ERGSFDL

>member
-1 MGVRFSTTV
+1 MAVRFQTTV
-10 YNEKSRKITVSIKD
+10 YNEKGRKIVVAIKD
-24 SSFSGTVKTFDT
+24 KVFSGMTYDFDT
-36 LSLGIQYDSESQQGQ
+36 IGLQLQYDSESQQGQ
-51 ERFTP
+51 ERLTP

-65 LLINNEDLQTLLLDI
+65 LLINNNNLQTLLLDI

-147 VGPYNGQDT
+147 VGPYIGQDT

-168 DFVQENLV
+168 DFVQDNLV
-176 ANSLPVLHTI
+176 ANNLPVLHTI
-186 FNWHENSTV
+186 FNWHENTTA
-195 YNADND
+195 YNAASD
-201 YAYNTVI
+201 YSLLTVI
-208 QHRAFYHRDTKNNY
+208 QHRAFYHKDTKNNY
-222 IYQSCYDVIKKIC
+222 NYQSCYDVLKKIC
-235 QTFGARLIFSGNQ
+235 QTFGARLLFSGNQ

-253 VNEYANNPASHRY
+253 VNEYARTPSTKRY
-266 FKYSGFGVQSV
+266 FKYTAFGVQV
-277 GTFSADLTI
+277 AGTFTADLTL
-286 SNIQTNLVES
+286 SNIQTNLPGS

-331 EYNYATNTTP
+331 EYNYATNDTP

-372 PANFEPYQF
+372 PVNFQPFQF
-381 VFAVKVVSIIN
+381 VFAVKVASIIN

-407 SGWLI
+407 SGWII
-412 DNNILSGVLITTDAY
+412 DNKILEGTLIATEAF
-427 YTTFSVV
+427 YTTFTVTS
-434 NGRKYY
+434 GRKYY
-440 IKIKVDIDN
+440 VKIKVEIN
-449 AGFLRLRLGGVTKT
+449 NTGSLRLRLGGVTKT
-463 ITESGDYEYVII
+463 ITESGDYEYVILS
-475 ATNTDTLK
+475 TNTNTLK
-483 FDSVSSPRFT
+483 LDSISSPGFT
-493 GKIKSLEVKQENKYL
+493 GKIKSLQVKQENKYL

-515 NGFNFQLEAASW
+515 NGFNFQLEPATW
-527 ETSFSEFEFNTE
+527 ENSFYEYEFNTE
-539 TINADAA
+539 TITADAA

-560 PDTAEYIWEM
+560 PESAEYVWEM
-570 RLKEMRNEAGTNII
+570 RLKQMRNEAGSSII

-639 TTDGALKVKNS
+639 TTDGGLKVLESGTYENS
-650 YTGGVYINSNT
+650 SSWDVSSGQ
-661 WEVGAGTG
+661 
-669 FGFNKITQLL
+669 GFNNVTQLL

-737 DYFKIELD
+737 DYFKVELD

>member
-1 MGVRFSTTV
+1 MAIRFSTTV

-24 SSFSGTVKTFDT
+24 SAFSGTVKTFDT
-36 LSLGIQYDSESQQGQ
+36 IGLQLQYDSESQQGQ

-65 LLINNEDLQTLLLDI
+65 LLINNNDLQTLLLDI

-113 LVEFEDVPLVIGYQA
+113 LVEFEDIPLSIGYQA

-186 FNWHENSTV
+186 FNWHENTTAYSA
-195 YNADND
+195 NSD
-201 YAYNTVI
+201 YSLLTVI
-208 QHRAFYHRDTKNNY
+208 QHRAFYHKDTKNNY
-222 IYQSCYDVIKKIC
+222 IYQSCYDVLKKIC
-235 QTFGARLIFSGNQ
+235 QTFGARLLFSGNQ
-248 YWFIQ
+248 YWFVQ
-253 VNEYANNPASHRY
+253 VNEYSRTPGTKRY
-266 FKYSGFGVQSV
+266 FKYSALGVQSA
-277 GTFSADLTI
+277 GTFTTDLTL
-286 SNIQTNLVES
+286 SNIQTNLHGS

-331 EYNYATNTTP
+331 EFNYATNSTP
-341 VITTTPTLDASNPD
+341 ITTITPTLDASNAD

-372 PANFEPYQF
+372 PANFEPFQF
-381 VFAVKVVSIIN
+381 VFAVKVASIIN

-412 DNNILSGVLITTDAY
+412 DNKILEGTLIASEAY
-427 YTTFSVV
+427 YTTFTVTS
-434 NGRKYY
+434 GRKYY
-440 IKIKVDIDN
+440 VKIKVEIDN
-449 AGFLRLRLGGVTKT
+449 AGSLRLRLGGVTKT
-463 ITESGDYEYVII
+463 ITESGDYDYVITS
-475 ATNTDTLK
+475 TNTDTLK
-483 FDSVSSPRFT
+483 LDSVSSPGFT
-493 GKIKSLEVKQENKYL
+493 GKIKSLQVKQENKYL

-515 NGFNFQLEAASW
+515 NGFNFQLEPATW
-527 ETSFSEFEFNTE
+527 ENSFYEYEFNTE
-539 TINADAA
+539 TITADAA

-560 PDTAEYIWEM
+560 PESAEYVWEM
-570 RLKEMRNEAGTNII
+570 RLKSMRNEAGTSII
-584 SNFAVSYLLSNN
+584 SNFTISYLLSSN

-626 FSLDTYIGDGPSK
+626 FSLDTYLGDGPSK
-639 TTDGALKVKNS
+639 TTDGGLKVLESGSYENS
-650 YTGGVYINSNT
+650 SSWDVSSGS
-661 WEVGAGTG
+661 
-669 FGFNKITQLL
+669 GFNNVTQLL

-723 ERGSLDL
+723 ERGSFDL

>member
-1 MGVRFSTTV
+1 MAARFQTTV
-10 YNEKSRKITVSIKD
+10 YNEKGRKIVVAIKD
-24 SSFSGTVKTFDT
+24 NVFSGMTYDFDT
-36 LSLGIQYDSESQQGQ
+36 IGLQLQYDSESQQGQ

-65 LLINNEDLQTLLLDI
+65 LLINNSDLQTLLLDI

-113 LVEFEDVPLVIGYQA
+113 LVEFEDVPLSIGYQA

-186 FNWHENSTV
+186 FNWHENTIA
-195 YNADND
+195 YNAASD
-201 YAYNTVI
+201 YSLLTVI
-208 QHRAFYHRDTKNNY
+208 QHRAFYHKDTKSNY
-222 IYQSCYDVIKKIC
+222 VYQSCYDVLKKIC

-253 VNEYANNPASHRY
+253 VNEYSRTPATKRY
-266 FKYSGFGVQSV
+266 FKYSALGVQSA
-277 GTFSADLTI
+277 GTFTADLTI
-286 SNIQTNLVES
+286 SNIQTNLPGS

-372 PANFEPYQF
+372 PVNFEPFQF

-398 FESANWTLG
+398 FENANWTLG
-407 SGWLI
+407 SGWII
-412 DNNILSGVLITTDAY
+412 DNKILSGVLITTDAY

-440 IKIKVDIDN
+440 VKIKVDIDN
-449 AGFLRLRLGGVTKT
+449 DGELLLSLGGVTKT
-463 ITESGDYEYVII
+463 ITESGDYDYVII

-483 FDSVSSPRFT
+483 FNSVSSPRFT

-508 KRGVTYT
+508 KRGVNYT
-515 NGFNFQLEAASW
+515 SGFNFQLEAASW
-527 ETSFSEFEFNTE
+527 ESSFYEYEFNTE
-539 TINADAA
+539 TITADAA

-626 FSLDTYIGDGPSK
+626 FSLDTYLGDGPSK
-639 TTDGALKVKNS
+639 TTDGGLKVLESGIYQNS
-650 YTGGVYINSNT
+650 SSWDVSSGQ
-661 WEVGAGTG
+661 
-669 FGFNKITQLL
+669 GFNNVTQLL

>member
-1 MGVRFSTTV
+1 MAIRFSTTV

-36 LSLGIQYDSESQQGQ
+36 IGLQLQYDSESQQGQ

-65 LLINNEDLQTLLLDI
+65 LLINNNDLQTLLLDI

-92 TAYEDDNTTVSF
+92 TAYEDDGTTVSF

-147 VGPYNGQDT
+147 VGPYLGQDT

-186 FNWHENSTV
+186 FNWHENTTAYSA
-195 YNADND
+195 NSD
-201 YAYNTVI
+201 YSLLTVI
-208 QHRAFYHRDTKNNY
+208 QHRAFYHKDTKNNY
-222 IYQSCYDVIKKIC
+222 IYQSCYDVLKKIC
-235 QTFGARLIFSGNQ
+235 QSFGARLLFSGNQ

-253 VNEYANNPASHRY
+253 VNEYARTPSTKRY
-266 FKYSGFGVQSV
+266 FKYTAFGVQV
-277 GTFSADLTI
+277 AGTFTADLTL
-286 SNIQTNLVES
+286 SNIQTNLPGS

-331 EYNYATNTTP
+331 EYNYATNDTP

-372 PANFEPYQF
+372 PVNFEPFQF
-381 VFAVKVVSIIN
+381 VFAVKVASIIN

-412 DNNILSGVLITTDAY
+412 DNKILEGTLIATEAF
-427 YTTFSVV
+427 YTTFTVTS
-434 NGRKYY
+434 GRKYY
-440 IKIKVDIDN
+440 VKIKVDIEN
-449 AGFLRLRLGGVTKT
+449 SGSLRLRLGGVTKT
-463 ITESGDYEYVII
+463 ITESGDYDYVILS
-475 ATNTDTLK
+475 TNTDTLK
-483 FDSVSSPRFT
+483 LDSVSTPKFT
-493 GKIKSLEVKQENKYL
+493 GKIKSLQVKQENKYL

-515 NGFNFQLEAASW
+515 NGFNFQLEPATW
-527 ETSFSEFEFNTE
+527 ENSFYEYEFNTE
-539 TINADAA
+539 TITADAA

-560 PDTAEYIWEM
+560 PESAEYVWEM
-570 RLKEMRNEAGTNII
+570 RLKQMRNEAGSSII

-626 FSLDTYIGDGPSK
+626 FSLDTYLGDGPSK
-639 TTDGALKVKNS
+639 TTDGGLKVLESGAFENS
-650 YTGGVYINSNT
+650 SS
-661 WEVGAGTG
+661 WDVGNGS
-669 FGFNKITQLL
+669 GFNNVTQLL

-730 KTEIWQG
+730 KTEIWQC

>member
-36 LSLGIQYDSESQQGQ
+36 LSLGIQYDSESSQGQ

-65 LLINNEDLQTLLLDI
+65 LLINNNDLQTLLLDI

-113 LVEFEDVPLVIGYQA
+113 LVEFEDVPLSIGYQA

-186 FNWHENSTV
+186 FNWHESTLT
-195 YNADND
+195 YSANND
-201 YAYNTVI
+201 FALKTAI
-208 QHRAFYHRDTKNNY
+208 QHRAFYHIDTKKNY
-222 IYQSCYDVIKKIC
+222 TYQSCYDVIKKIC
-235 QTFGARLIFSGNQ
+235 QALGARILFSGSQ

-253 VNEYANNPASHRY
+253 INQYANNPASLRY
-266 FKYSGFGVQSV
+266 FKYSALGVQTS
-277 GTFSADLTI
+277 GTFTDDFTL
-286 SNIQTNLVES
+286 SNIQGNLGSS
-296 DLMRLSGGKWTYYP
+296 DLMRLSGGKWTYYS
-310 ALKNVVIRYN
+310 ALKNALVRYN
-320 HFAKQNLLAGV
+320 HNAKKNLMPGV
-331 EYNYATNTTP
+331 VYNYITNTDP
-341 VITTTPTLDASNPD
+341 VIVRTDTLDSTNNEAK
-355 ARLSYTG
+355 LSYTG
-362 ILGFYAQALN
+362 MLYQRSIWSTGGGFV
-372 PANFEPYQF
+372 PHIF
-381 VFAVKVVSIIN
+381 VYAVKVASIIDYI
-392 SFPLQG
+392 PLMG
-398 FESANWTLG
+398 FNILQTWTLG
-407 SGWLI
+407 SGWS
-412 DNNILSGVLITTDAY
+412 ILNGSLFATTVTGVVEWTGSAVVANRY
-427 YTTFSVV
+427 YYVT
-434 NGRKYY
+434 
-440 IKIKVDIDN
+440 IKV
-449 AGFLRLRLGGVTKT
+449 GSLQQGELRLRIGGVTKT
-463 ITESGDYEYVII
+463 ITTEGDYEYKIYT
-475 ATNTDTLK
+475 TNTDAFKLDSISALK
-483 FDSVSSPRFT
+483 FT
-493 GKIKSLEVKQENKYL
+493 GVIDNLQVKQENKYL
-508 KRGVTYT
+508 KRPVTFT
-515 NGFNFQLEAASW
+515 NGFNYQLGAASW
-527 ETSFSEFEFNTE
+527 ESSFYEWEFVTDIINLDGTE
-539 TINADAA
+539 INN
-546 FVAYKTITFDTLDI
+546 KTISFDTLAI
-560 PDTAEYIWEM
+560 PETGEYVWEM
-570 RLKEMRNEAGTNII
+570 RLKEVRDESGTDIKADYAI
-584 SNFAVSYLLSNN
+584 EYYLTNN

-602 TGAVSGQ
+602 DGTIQGQ
-609 SDILEYGSDND
+609 SDLKEFASDND
-620 DKSSTV
+620 DKSSV
-626 FSLDTYIGDGPSK
+626 VCNLDTYLGDGPSA
-639 TTDGALKVKNS
+639 TT
-650 YTGGVYINSNT
+650 TGGLRILNASSIYVPSSAWKVGNT
-661 WEVGAGTG
+661 GTAK
-669 FGFNKITQLL
+669 NVSQLL
-679 VNEVIRGQLTPKL
+679 VNEIIRGQLTPKL

>member
-186 FNWHENSTV
+186 FNWHENTTT
-195 YNADND
+195 YNAGSD
-201 YAYNTVI
+201 YSLLTVI
-208 QHRAFYHRDTKNNY
+208 QHRAFYHKDTKSNY
-222 IYQSCYDVIKKIC
+222 VYQSCYDVLKKIC

-253 VNEYANNPASHRY
+253 VNEYSRSPATKRY
-266 FKYSGFGVQSV
+266 FKYSALGVQQS
-277 GTFSADLTI
+277 GTFTADLTL
-286 SNIQTNLVES
+286 SNIQTNLPGS

-331 EYNYATNTTP
+331 EYNYATNDTP

-372 PANFEPYQF
+372 PVNFEPFQF
-381 VFAVKVVSIIN
+381 VFAVKVASIIN

-398 FESANWTLG
+398 FETANWTLG

-412 DNNILSGVLITTDAY
+412 DNKILEGTLIATEAF
-427 YTTFSVV
+427 YTTFTVTS
-434 NGRKYY
+434 GRKYY
-440 IKIKVDIDN
+440 VKIKVDIEN
-449 AGFLRLRLGGVTKT
+449 SGSLRLRLGGVTKT
-463 ITESGDYEYVII
+463 ITESGDYDYVILS
-475 ATNTDTLK
+475 TNTDTLK
-483 FDSVSSPRFT
+483 LDSISTPRFT
-493 GKIKSLEVKQENKYL
+493 GKIKSLQVKQENKYL
-508 KRGVTYT
+508 KRGVNYT
-515 NGFNFQLEAASW
+515 NGFNFQLEPATW
-527 ETSFSEFEFNTE
+527 ENSFYEYEFNTE
-539 TINADAA
+539 TITADAA

-560 PDTAEYIWEM
+560 PESAEYVWEM
-570 RLKEMRNEAGTNII
+570 RLKEMRNEAGISII

-639 TTDGALKVKNS
+639 TTDGGLKVLESGTYENS
-650 YTGGVYINSNT
+650 SS
-661 WEVGAGTG
+661 WDVGNGS
-669 FGFNKITQLL
+669 GFNNVTQLL

>member
-1 MGVRFSTTV
+1 
-10 YNEKSRKITVSIKD
+10 
-24 SSFSGTVKTFDT
+24 
-36 LSLGIQYDSESQQGQ
+36 
-51 ERFTP
+51 
-56 IIGSRCSLS
+56 
-65 LLINNEDLQTLLLDI
+65 
-80 GLAVEGR
+80 
-87 FTMEL
+87 
-92 TAYEDDNTTVSF
+92 
-104 KWYGYIVTD
+104 
-113 LVEFEDVPLVIGYQA
+113 
-128 QISAIDGLG
+128 
-137 WLKTLDYKSA
+137 
-147 VGPYNGQDT
+147 
-156 VVQHIL
+156 
-162 NCLNQL
+162 
-168 DFVQENLV
+168 
-176 ANSLPVLHTI
+176 
-186 FNWHENSTV
+186 
-195 YNADND
+195 
-201 YAYNTVI
+201 
-208 QHRAFYHRDTKNNY
+208 
-222 IYQSCYDVIKKIC
+222 
-235 QTFGARLIFSGNQ
+235 
-248 YWFIQ
+248 
-253 VNEYANNPASHRY
+253 
-266 FKYSGFGVQSV
+266 
-277 GTFSADLTI
+277 
-286 SNIQTNLVES
+286 
-296 DLMRLSGGKWTYYP
+296 MRLSGGKWTYYP

-372 PANFEPYQF
+372 PVNFEPYQF

-398 FESANWTLG
+398 FENANWTLG
-407 SGWLI
+407 SGWII
-412 DNNILSGVLITTDAY
+412 DNKILSGVLITTDAY

-440 IKIKVDIDN
+440 VKIKVDIDN
-449 AGFLRLRLGGVTKT
+449 DGELLLSLGGVTKT
-463 ITESGDYEYVII
+463 ITESGDYDYVII

-483 FDSVSSPRFT
+483 FNSVSSPRFT

-508 KRGVTYT
+508 KRGVNYT
-515 NGFNFQLEAASW
+515 SGFNFQLEAASW
-527 ETSFSEFEFNTE
+527 ESSFYEYEFNTE
-539 TINADAA
+539 TITADAA

-584 SNFAVSYLLSNN
+584 SNFAVSYLLSSN

-626 FSLDTYIGDGPSK
+626 FSLDTYMGDGPSK
-639 TTDGALKVKNS
+639 TTDGGLKVLESGTYENS
-650 YTGGVYINSNT
+650 SSWDVSSGS
-661 WEVGAGTG
+661 
-669 FGFNKITQLL
+669 GFNNVTQLL

>member
-1 MGVRFSTTV
+1 MAARFQTTV
-10 YNEKSRKITVSIKD
+10 YNEKSRKIEVSIKD
-24 SSFSGTVKTFDT
+24 NVFSGATYDFDT
-36 LSLGIQYDSESQQGQ
+36 IGLQLQYDSESSQGQ

-65 LLINNEDLQTLLLDI
+65 LLINNDDLQTLLLDI

-92 TAYEDDNTTVSF
+92 TAYEDDGTTVSF

-186 FNWHENSTV
+186 FNWHENTIA
-195 YNADND
+195 YNAASD
-201 YAYNTVI
+201 YSLLTVI
-208 QHRAFYHRDTKNNY
+208 QHRAFYHKDTKSNY
-222 IYQSCYDVIKKIC
+222 VYQSCYDVLKNIC

-253 VNEYANNPASHRY
+253 VNEYSRTPATKRY
-266 FKYSGFGVQSV
+266 FKYSALGVQSA
-277 GTFSADLTI
+277 GTFTADLTI
-286 SNIQTNLVES
+286 SNIQTNLPGS

-372 PANFEPYQF
+372 PVNFEPYQF

-398 FESANWTLG
+398 FENANWTLG
-407 SGWLI
+407 SGWII
-412 DNNILSGVLITTDAY
+412 DNKILSGVLITTDAY

-440 IKIKVDIDN
+440 VKIKVDIDN
-449 AGFLRLRLGGVTKT
+449 DGELLLSLGGVTKT
-463 ITESGDYEYVII
+463 ITESGDYDYVII

-483 FDSVSSPRFT
+483 FNSVSSPRFT

-508 KRGVTYT
+508 KRGVNYT
-515 NGFNFQLEAASW
+515 SGFNFQLEAASW
-527 ETSFSEFEFNTE
+527 ESSFYEYEFNTE
-539 TINADAA
+539 TITADAA

-626 FSLDTYIGDGPSK
+626 FSLDTYLGDGPSK
-639 TTDGALKVKNS
+639 TTDGGLKVLESGIYQNS
-650 YTGGVYINSNT
+650 SSWDVSSGQ
-661 WEVGAGTG
+661 
-669 FGFNKITQLL
+669 GFNNVTQLL

>member
-1 MGVRFSTTV
+1 MAVRFSTTV

-36 LSLGIQYDSESQQGQ
+36 IGLQLQYDSESQQGQ

-65 LLINNEDLQTLLLDI
+65 LLINNNDLQTLLLDI

-147 VGPYNGQDT
+147 VGPYIGQDT

-168 DFVQENLV
+168 DFVQDNLV
-176 ANSLPVLHTI
+176 ANNLPVLHTI
-186 FNWHENSTV
+186 FNWHENTTAYSA
-195 YNADND
+195 NSD
-201 YAYNTVI
+201 YSLLTVI
-208 QHRAFYHRDTKNNY
+208 QHRAFYHKDTKNNY
-222 IYQSCYDVIKKIC
+222 IYQSCYDVLKKIC
-235 QTFGARLIFSGNQ
+235 QTFGARLLFSGNQ

-253 VNEYANNPASHRY
+253 VNEYSRSPATKRY
-266 FKYSGFGVQSV
+266 FKYSALGVQV
-277 GTFSADLTI
+277 AGTFTADLTL
-286 SNIQTNLVES
+286 SNIQTNLPGS

-331 EYNYATNTTP
+331 EYNYATNDTP

-372 PANFEPYQF
+372 PVNFEPFQF
-381 VFAVKVVSIIN
+381 VFAVKVASIIN

-412 DNNILSGVLITTDAY
+412 DNKILEGTLIATEAF
-427 YTTFSVV
+427 YTTFTVTS
-434 NGRKYY
+434 GRKYY
-440 IKIKVDIDN
+440 VKIKVEIEN
-449 AGFLRLRLGGVTKT
+449 SGSLRLRLGGVTKT
-463 ITESGDYEYVII
+463 ITESGDYDYVILS
-475 ATNTDTLK
+475 TNTDTLK
-483 FDSVSSPRFT
+483 LDSVSTPKFT
-493 GKIKSLEVKQENKYL
+493 GKIKSLQVKQENKYL
-508 KRGVTYT
+508 KRGITYT
-515 NGFNFQLEAASW
+515 NGFNFQLEAATW
-527 ETSFSEFEFNTE
+527 ENSFYEYEFNTE
-539 TINADAA
+539 TITADAA

-560 PDTAEYIWEM
+560 PESAEYVWEM
-570 RLKEMRNEAGTNII
+570 RLKQMRNEAGSSII

-639 TTDGALKVKNS
+639 TTDGGLKVLESGSYENS
-650 YTGGVYINSNT
+650 SSWDVSSGQ
-661 WEVGAGTG
+661 
-669 FGFNKITQLL
+669 GFNNVTQLL

>member
-1 MGVRFSTTV
+1 MAARFQTTV
-10 YNEKSRKITVSIKD
+10 YNEKGRKIVVAIKD
-24 SSFSGTVKTFDT
+24 KVFSGMTYDFDT
-36 LSLGIQYDSESQQGQ
+36 IGLQLQYDSESQQGQ

-65 LLINNEDLQTLLLDI
+65 LLINNDDLQTLLLDI

-186 FNWHENSTV
+186 FNWHENTIA
-195 YNADND
+195 YNAASD
-201 YAYNTVI
+201 YSLLTVI
-208 QHRAFYHRDTKNNY
+208 QHRAFYHKDTKSNY
-222 IYQSCYDVIKKIC
+222 VYQSCYDVLKKIC

-253 VNEYANNPASHRY
+253 VNEYSRTPATKRY
-266 FKYSGFGVQSV
+266 FKYSALGVQSA
-277 GTFSADLTI
+277 GTFTADLTI
-286 SNIQTNLVES
+286 SNIQTNLPGS

-341 VITTTPTLDASNPD
+341 VITTTPTLDATNTD

-372 PANFEPYQF
+372 PVNFEPFQF

-398 FESANWTLG
+398 FENADWTLG
-407 SGWLI
+407 SGWII
-412 DNNILSGVLITTDAY
+412 DNKILSGVLITTDAY

-440 IKIKVDIDN
+440 VKIKVDIDN
-449 AGFLRLRLGGVTKT
+449 DGELLLSLGGVTKT
-463 ITESGDYEYVII
+463 ITESGDYDYVII

-483 FDSVSSPRFT
+483 FNSVSSPRFT

-508 KRGVTYT
+508 KRRVNYT
-515 NGFNFQLEAASW
+515 SGFNFQLEAASW
-527 ETSFSEFEFNTE
+527 ESSFYEYEFNTE
-539 TINADAA
+539 TITADAA

-626 FSLDTYIGDGPSK
+626 FSLDTYMGDGPSK
-639 TTDGALKVKNS
+639 TTDGGLKVLESGTYENS
-650 YTGGVYINSNT
+650 SSWDVSSGS
-661 WEVGAGTG
+661 
-669 FGFNKITQLL
+669 GFNNVTQLL

-700 NLSVDNPYLPH
+700 NLSV
-711 KVIEY
+711 
-716 SSGYYVF
+716 
-723 ERGSLDL
+723 
-730 KTEIWQG
+730 
-737 DYFKIELD
+737 
-745 A
+745 

>member
-1 MGVRFSTTV
+1 MAVRFETTV
-10 YNEKSRKITVSIKD
+10 YNEKGRKINVAIKD
-24 SSFSGTVKTFDT
+24 NVFSGMTYSFDT
-36 LSLGIQYDSESQQGQ
+36 ISLSLQYDSESQQGA

-56 IIGSRCSLS
+56 IIGSSCNLS
-65 LLINNEDLQTLLLDI
+65 LLINNNDLQTLLLDI

-87 FTMEL
+87 FTMHL

-104 KWYGYIVTD
+104 NWYGYIVTD
-113 LVEFEDVPLVIGYQA
+113 LVQFEDIPLSIGYVA

-168 DFVQENLV
+168 DFVQSELV
-176 ANSLPVLHTI
+176 ANSLPVLHTV
-186 FNWHENSTV
+186 FNWNENTTA

-201 YAYNTVI
+201 YALLTVI
-208 QHRAFYHRDTKNNY
+208 QHRAFYHKDTKNNY
-222 IYQSCYDVIKKIC
+222 IYQSCYDVLKKIC

-253 VNEYANNPASHRY
+253 VNEYARNPSAHRY
-266 FKYSGFGVQSV
+266 FKYSALGVQAS
-277 GTFSADLTI
+277 GTFTFDFTM
-286 SNIQTNLVES
+286 SNIQTNLPGS

-310 ALKNVVIRYN
+310 ALKNVVVRYN

-331 EYNYATNTTP
+331 EYNYATNATP
-341 VITTTPTLDASNPD
+341 ITTITPTLDATNAD

-372 PANFEPYQF
+372 PVNFEPFQF
-381 VFAVKVVSIIN
+381 VFAVKVASIIN

-398 FESANWTLG
+398 FADANWTLG
-407 SGWLI
+407 SGWFI
-412 DNNILSGVLITTDAY
+412 NNGILEGTIIATVAY
-427 YTTFSVV
+427 YTTFTVTS
-434 NGRKYY
+434 GRKYY
-440 IKIKVDIDN
+440 VKIKVDIEN
-449 AGFLRLRLGGVTKT
+449 SGSLRLRLGGVTKT
-463 ITESGDYEYVII
+463 ITESGDYDYVILS
-475 ATNTDTLK
+475 TNTDTLQL
-483 FDSVSSPRFT
+483 DSLSSPGFT
-493 GKIKSLEVKQENKYL
+493 GKIKSLQVKQENKYL
-508 KRGVTYT
+508 KRNVNYT
-515 NGFNFQLEAASW
+515 SGFNFQLEAASW
-527 ETSFSEFEFNTE
+527 ENTFYEYEFNTE
-539 TINADAA
+539 TITADAA

-560 PDTAEYIWEM
+560 PESAEYVWEM
-570 RLKEMRNEAGTNII
+570 RLKNMRNEAGTNV
-584 SNFAVSYLLSNN
+584 SGNFSISYLLSSN

-620 DKSSTV
+620 DKSSTI
-626 FSLDTYIGDGPSK
+626 FSLDTYLGDGPSK
-639 TTDGALKVKNS
+639 TTDGGLKVLESGTYENS
-650 YTGGVYINSNT
+650 SSWDVSSGS
-661 WEVGAGTG
+661 
-669 FGFNKITQLL
+669 GFNNVTQLL

-723 ERGSLDL
+723 ERGSFDL

>member
-1 MGVRFSTTV
+1 MAVRFETTV
-10 YNEKSRKITVSIKD
+10 YNEKGRKINVAIKD
-24 SSFSGTVKTFDT
+24 NVFSGMTYSFDT
-36 LSLGIQYDSESQQGQ
+36 ISLSLQYDSESQQGQ

-56 IIGSRCSLS
+56 IIGSSLNLS
-65 LLINNEDLQTLLLDI
+65 LLINNNDLQTLLLDI

-87 FTMEL
+87 FTIDL

-104 KWYGYIVTD
+104 NWYGYIVTD
-113 LVEFEDVPLVIGYQA
+113 LVQFEDIPLSIGYVA

-168 DFVQENLV
+168 DFVQSELV
-176 ANSLPVLHTI
+176 ANSLPVLHTV
-186 FNWHENSTV
+186 FNWNENTTA
-195 YNADND
+195 YNAAND
-201 YAYNTVI
+201 YALLTVI
-208 QHRAFYHRDTKNNY
+208 QHRAFYHKDTKNNY
-222 IYQSCYDVIKKIC
+222 IYQSCYDVLKKIC

-253 VNEYANNPASHRY
+253 VNEYARNPSAHRY
-266 FKYSGFGVQSV
+266 FKYSALGVQAS
-277 GTFSADLTI
+277 GTFTFDFTM
-286 SNIQTNLVES
+286 SNVQTNLPGS

-310 ALKNVVIRYN
+310 ALKNVVVRYN

-331 EYNYATNTTP
+331 EYNYATNATP
-341 VITTTPTLDASNPD
+341 ITTITPTLDATNAD

-372 PANFEPYQF
+372 PVNFEPFQF
-381 VFAVKVVSIIN
+381 VFAVKVASIIN

-398 FESANWTLG
+398 FADANWTLG
-407 SGWLI
+407 SGWFI
-412 DNNILSGVLITTDAY
+412 NNGILEGTIIATVAY
-427 YTTFSVV
+427 YTTFTVTS
-434 NGRKYY
+434 GRKYY
-440 IKIKVDIDN
+440 VKIKVDIEN
-449 AGFLRLRLGGVTKT
+449 SGSLRLRLGGVTKT
-463 ITESGDYEYVII
+463 ITESGDYDYVILS
-475 ATNTDTLK
+475 TNTDTLQL
-483 FDSVSSPRFT
+483 DSLSSPGFT
-493 GKIKSLEVKQENKYL
+493 GKIKSLQVKQENKYL
-508 KRGVTYT
+508 KRNVTYT
-515 NGFNFQLEAASW
+515 NGFNFILDAASW
-527 ETSFSEFEFNTE
+527 ENTFYEYEFNTE
-539 TINADAA
+539 TITADAA

-560 PDTAEYIWEM
+560 PESAEYVWEM
-570 RLKEMRNEAGTNII
+570 RLKNMRNEAGTNV
-584 SNFAVSYLLSNN
+584 SGNFSISYLLSSN

-620 DKSSTV
+620 DKSSTI
-626 FSLDTYIGDGPSK
+626 FSLDTYLGDGPSK
-639 TTDGALKVKNS
+639 TTDGGLKVLESGTYENS
-650 YTGGVYINSNT
+650 SSWDVSSGS
-661 WEVGAGTG
+661 
-669 FGFNKITQLL
+669 GFNNVTQLL

-700 NLSVDNPYLPH
+700 NLTVDNPYLPH

-723 ERGSLDL
+723 ERGSFDL

>member
-1 MGVRFSTTV
+1 MAARFQTTV
-10 YNEKSRKITVSIKD
+10 YNEKGRKIVVAIKD
-24 SSFSGTVKTFDT
+24 KVFSGMTYDFDT
-36 LSLGIQYDSESQQGQ
+36 IGLQLQYDSESQQGQ

-65 LLINNEDLQTLLLDI
+65 LLINNNDLQTLLLDI

-92 TAYEDDNTTVSF
+92 IAYEDDGTTVSF

-147 VGPYNGQDT
+147 VGPYIGQDT

-176 ANSLPVLHTI
+176 ANSLPVLHSI
-186 FNWHENSTV
+186 FNWHENTTT
-195 YNADND
+195 YNAASD
-201 YAYNTVI
+201 YSLLTVI
-208 QHRAFYHRDTKNNY
+208 QHRAFYHKDTKSNY
-222 IYQSCYDVIKKIC
+222 VYQSCYDVLKKIC
-235 QTFGARLIFSGNQ
+235 QTFGARLLFSGNQ

-253 VNEYANNPASHRY
+253 VNEYSRTPATKRY
-266 FKYSGFGVQSV
+266 FKYTAFGVQV
-277 GTFSADLTI
+277 AGTFTEDLTL
-286 SNIQTNLVES
+286 SNIQTNLPGS

-331 EYNYATNTTP
+331 EYNYATNDTP

-372 PANFEPYQF
+372 PVNFEPFQF
-381 VFAVKVVSIIN
+381 VFAVKVASIIN

-407 SGWLI
+407 SGWII
-412 DNNILSGVLITTDAY
+412 DNKILEGTLIATEAF
-427 YTTFSVV
+427 YTTFTVTS
-434 NGRKYY
+434 GRKYY
-440 IKIKVDIDN
+440 VKIKVEIEN
-449 AGFLRLRLGGVTKT
+449 SGSLRLRLGGVTKE
-463 ITESGDYEYVII
+463 ITESGDYEYVILS
-475 ATNTDTLK
+475 TNTDTLK
-483 FDSVSSPRFT
+483 LDSVSTPKFT
-493 GKIKSLEVKQENKYL
+493 GKIKSLQVKQENKYL

-515 NGFNFQLEAASW
+515 NGFNFQLEAATW
-527 ETSFSEFEFNTE
+527 ENSFYEYEFNTE
-539 TINADAA
+539 TITADAA

-560 PDTAEYIWEM
+560 PESAEYVWEM
-570 RLKEMRNEAGTNII
+570 RLKQMRNESGSSII

-626 FSLDTYIGDGPSK
+626 FSLDTYLGDGPSK
-639 TTDGALKVKNS
+639 TTDGGLKVLESGAFENS
-650 YTGGVYINSNT
+650 SSWDVSSGS
-661 WEVGAGTG
+661 
-669 FGFNKITQLL
+669 GFNNVTQLL

-723 ERGSLDL
+723 ERGSFDL

>member
-1 MGVRFSTTV
+1 MAVRFETTV
-10 YNEKSRKITVSIKD
+10 YNEKGRKINVAIKD
-24 SSFSGTVKTFDT
+24 NVFSGMTYSFDT
-36 LSLGIQYDSESQQGQ
+36 ISLSLQYDSESQQGA

-56 IIGSRCSLS
+56 IIGSSCNLS
-65 LLINNEDLQTLLLDI
+65 LLINNNDLQTLLLDI

-87 FTMEL
+87 FTMDL

-104 KWYGYIVTD
+104 NWYGYIVTD
-113 LVEFEDVPLVIGYQA
+113 LVQFEDIPLSIGYVA

-168 DFVQENLV
+168 DFVQSELV
-176 ANSLPVLHTI
+176 ANSLPVLHTV
-186 FNWHENSTV
+186 FNWNENTTAYS
-195 YNADND
+195 AGND
-201 YAYNTVI
+201 YALLTVI
-208 QHRAFYHRDTKNNY
+208 QHRAFYHKDTKNNY
-222 IYQSCYDVIKKIC
+222 NYQSCYDVLKKIC

-253 VNEYANNPASHRY
+253 VNEYARNPASHRY
-266 FKYSGFGVQSV
+266 FKYSALGVQAS
-277 GTFSADLTI
+277 GTFTFDFTM
-286 SNIQTNLVES
+286 SNIQTNLPAS

-310 ALKNVVIRYN
+310 ALKNVVVRYN

-331 EYNYATNTTP
+331 EYNYTTNTTP
-341 VITTTPTLDASNPD
+341 ITTITPTLDATNAD

-372 PANFEPYQF
+372 PVNFEPFQF
-381 VFAVKVVSIIN
+381 VFAVKVASIIN

-398 FESANWTLG
+398 FADANWTLG
-407 SGWLI
+407 SGWFI
-412 DNNILSGVLITTDAY
+412 NNGILEGTIIATVAY
-427 YTTFSVV
+427 YTTFTVTS
-434 NGRKYY
+434 GRKYY
-440 IKIKVDIDN
+440 VKIKVDIEN
-449 AGFLRLRLGGVTKT
+449 SGTLRLRLGGVTKT
-463 ITESGDYEYVII
+463 ITESGDYDYVILS
-475 ATNTDTLK
+475 TNTDTLQL
-483 FDSVSSPRFT
+483 DSLSSPGFT
-493 GKIKSLEVKQENKYL
+493 GKIKSLQVKQENKYL

-515 NGFNFQLEAASW
+515 NGFNFILEPASW
-527 ETSFSEFEFNTE
+527 ENTFYEYEFNTE
-539 TINADAA
+539 TITADAA

-560 PDTAEYIWEM
+560 PESAEYIWEM
-570 RLKEMRNEAGTNII
+570 RLKNMRNEAGTNV
-584 SNFAVSYLLSNN
+584 SGNFSISYLLSSN

-620 DKSSTV
+620 DKSSTI
-626 FSLDTYIGDGPSK
+626 FSLDTYLGDGPSK
-639 TTDGALKVKNS
+639 TTDGGLKVLESGTYENS
-650 YTGGVYINSNT
+650 SSWDVSSGS
-661 WEVGAGTG
+661 
-669 FGFNKITQLL
+669 GFNNVTQLL

-723 ERGSLDL
+723 ERGSFDL

>member
-1 MGVRFSTTV
+1 MAIRFSTTV

-24 SSFSGTVKTFDT
+24 SAFSGTVKTFDT
-36 LSLGIQYDSESQQGQ
+36 LSLGIQYDSESSQGQ

-65 LLINNEDLQTLLLDI
+65 LLINNDDLQTLLLDI

-113 LVEFEDVPLVIGYQA
+113 LVEFEDIPLTIGYQA

-186 FNWHENSTV
+186 FNWHENTTAYSA
-195 YNADND
+195 NSD
-201 YAYNTVI
+201 YSLLTVI
-208 QHRAFYHRDTKNNY
+208 QHRAFYHKDTKSNY
-222 IYQSCYDVIKKIC
+222 NYQSCYDVLKKIC
-235 QTFGARLIFSGNQ
+235 QTFGARLLFSGNQ

-253 VNEYANNPASHRY
+253 VNEYSRTPATKRY
-266 FKYSGFGVQSV
+266 FKYSALGVQSA
-277 GTFSADLTI
+277 GTFTTDLTI
-286 SNIQTNLVES
+286 SNIQTNLPASE
-296 DLMRLSGGKWTYYP
+296 LMRLSGGKWTYYP
-310 ALKNVVIRYN
+310 SLKNVVVRYN
-320 HFAKQNLLAGV
+320 HFAKQNLLAGI
-331 EYNYATNTTP
+331 EYNYATNSTP
-341 VITTTPTLDASNPD
+341 ITTTTPTLDASNPD

-372 PANFEPYQF
+372 PVNFEPFQF
-381 VFAVKVVSIIN
+381 VFAVKVASIIN

-412 DNNILSGVLITTDAY
+412 DNKILEGTLIASEAY
-427 YTTFSVV
+427 YTTFTVTS
-434 NGRKYY
+434 GRKYY
-440 IKIKVDIDN
+440 VKIKVEIDN
-449 AGFLRLRLGGVTKT
+449 AGSLRLRLGGVTKT
-463 ITESGDYEYVII
+463 ITESGDYDYVILS
-475 ATNTDTLK
+475 TNTDTLK
-483 FDSVSSPRFT
+483 LDSVSSPGFT
-493 GKIKSLEVKQENKYL
+493 GKIKSLQVKQENKYL
-508 KRGVTYT
+508 KRAVTYT
-515 NGFNFQLEAASW
+515 NGFNFQLEPATW
-527 ETSFSEFEFNTE
+527 ENTFYEYEFNTE
-539 TINADAA
+539 TITADAA

-560 PDTAEYIWEM
+560 PESAEYVWEM
-570 RLKEMRNEAGTNII
+570 RLKSMRNEAGTSII
-584 SNFAVSYLLSNN
+584 SNFTISYLLISN

-620 DKSSTV
+620 DKSSTI

-639 TTDGALKVKNS
+639 TTDGGLKVLESGTYENS
-650 YTGGVYINSNT
+650 SSWDVSSGS
-661 WEVGAGTG
+661 
-669 FGFNKITQLL
+669 GFNNVTQLL

>member
-1 MGVRFSTTV
+1 MAVRFETTV
-10 YNEKSRKITVSIKD
+10 YNEKGRKINVAIKD
-24 SSFSGTVKTFDT
+24 NVFSGSTYSFDT
-36 LSLGIQYDSESQQGQ
+36 ISLSLQYDSESQQGQ

-56 IIGSRCSLS
+56 IIGSSCNLS
-65 LLINNEDLQTLLLDI
+65 LLINNNDLQTLLLDI

-87 FTMEL
+87 FTMDL

-104 KWYGYIVTD
+104 NWYGYIVTD
-113 LVEFEDVPLVIGYQA
+113 LVQFEDIPLSIGYVA

-168 DFVQENLV
+168 DFVQSELV
-176 ANSLPVLHTI
+176 ANSLPVLHTV
-186 FNWHENSTV
+186 FNWNENTTAYS
-195 YNADND
+195 AGKD
-201 YAYNTVI
+201 YALLTVI
-208 QHRAFYHRDTKNNY
+208 QHRAFYHKDTKNNY
-222 IYQSCYDVIKKIC
+222 NYQSCYDVLKKIC

-253 VNEYANNPASHRY
+253 VNEYARNPAAHRY
-266 FKYSGFGVQSV
+266 FKYSALGVQAS
-277 GTFSADLTI
+277 GTFTFDFTM
-286 SNIQTNLVES
+286 SNIQTNLPGS

-310 ALKNVVIRYN
+310 ALKNVVVRYN

-331 EYNYATNTTP
+331 EYNYATNATP
-341 VITTTPTLDASNPD
+341 ITTITPTLDATNAD

-372 PANFEPYQF
+372 PVNFEPFQF
-381 VFAVKVVSIIN
+381 VFAVKVASIIN

-398 FESANWTLG
+398 FADANWTLG
-407 SGWLI
+407 SGWFI
-412 DNNILSGVLITTDAY
+412 NNGILEGTIIATVAY
-427 YTTFSVV
+427 YTTFTVTS
-434 NGRKYY
+434 GRKYY
-440 IKIKVDIDN
+440 VKIKVDIEN
-449 AGFLRLRLGGVTKT
+449 SGTLRLRLGGVTKT
-463 ITESGDYEYVII
+463 ITESGDYDYVILS
-475 ATNTDTLK
+475 TNTDTLQL
-483 FDSVSSPRFT
+483 DSLSSPGFT
-493 GKIKSLEVKQENKYL
+493 GKIKSLQVKQENKYL

-515 NGFNFQLEAASW
+515 NGFNFILEAASW
-527 ETSFSEFEFNTE
+527 EDTFYEYEFNTE
-539 TINADAA
+539 TITADAA

-560 PDTAEYIWEM
+560 PESAEYVWEM
-570 RLKEMRNEAGTNII
+570 RLKNMRNEAGTNV
-584 SNFAVSYLLSNN
+584 SGNFSISYLLSSN

-620 DKSSTV
+620 DKSSTI
-626 FSLDTYIGDGPSK
+626 FSLDTYLGDGPSK
-639 TTDGALKVKNS
+639 TTDGGLKVLESGTYENS
-650 YTGGVYINSNT
+650 SSWDVSSGS
-661 WEVGAGTG
+661 
-669 FGFNKITQLL
+669 GFNNVTQLL

-723 ERGSLDL
+723 ERGSFDL

>member
-1 MGVRFSTTV
+1 MAVRFETTV
-10 YNEKSRKITVSIKD
+10 YNEKGRKINVAIKD
-24 SSFSGTVKTFDT
+24 NVFSGMTYSFDT
-36 LSLGIQYDSESQQGQ
+36 ISLSLQYDSESQQGA

-56 IIGSRCSLS
+56 IIGSSCNLS
-65 LLINNEDLQTLLLDI
+65 LLINNNDLQTLLLDI

-87 FTMEL
+87 FTMDL

-104 KWYGYIVTD
+104 NWYGYIVTD
-113 LVEFEDVPLVIGYQA
+113 LVQFEDIPLSIGYVA

-168 DFVQENLV
+168 DFVQSELV
-176 ANSLPVLHTI
+176 ANSLPVLHTV
-186 FNWHENSTV
+186 FDWNENTTA
-195 YNADND
+195 YNAANN
-201 YAYNTVI
+201 YALLTVI
-208 QHRAFYHRDTKNNY
+208 QHRAFYHKDTKNNY
-222 IYQSCYDVIKKIC
+222 IYQSCYDVLKKIC

-253 VNEYANNPASHRY
+253 VNEYARNPSAHRY
-266 FKYSGFGVQSV
+266 FKYSALGVQAS
-277 GTFSADLTI
+277 GTFTFDFTM
-286 SNIQTNLVES
+286 SNVQTNLPSS

-310 ALKNVVIRYN
+310 ALKNVVVRYN

-341 VITTTPTLDASNPD
+341 ITTITPTLDATNAD

-372 PANFEPYQF
+372 PVNFEPFQF
-381 VFAVKVVSIIN
+381 VFAVKVASIIN

-398 FESANWTLG
+398 FADANWTLG
-407 SGWLI
+407 SGWFI
-412 DNNILSGVLITTDAY
+412 NNGILEGTIIATVAY
-427 YTTFSVV
+427 YTTFTVTS
-434 NGRKYY
+434 GRNYY
-440 IKIKVDIDN
+440 VKIKVDIEN
-449 AGFLRLRLGGVTKT
+449 SGTLRLRLGGVTKT
-463 ITESGDYEYVII
+463 ITESGDYDYVILS
-475 ATNTDTLK
+475 TNTDTLQL
-483 FDSVSSPRFT
+483 DSLSSPGFT
-493 GKIKSLEVKQENKYL
+493 GKIKSLQVKQENKYL

-515 NGFNFQLEAASW
+515 NGFNFILEAASW
-527 ETSFSEFEFNTE
+527 EDTFYEYEFNTE
-539 TINADAA
+539 TITADAA

-560 PDTAEYIWEM
+560 PESAEYIWEM
-570 RLKEMRNEAGTNII
+570 RLKNMRNEAGTNV
-584 SNFAVSYLLSNN
+584 SGNFSISYLLSSN

-620 DKSSTV
+620 DKSSTI
-626 FSLDTYIGDGPSK
+626 FSLDTYLGDGPSK
-639 TTDGALKVKNS
+639 TTDGGLKVLESGTYENS
-650 YTGGVYINSNT
+650 SSWDVSSGS
-661 WEVGAGTG
+661 
-669 FGFNKITQLL
+669 GFNNVTQLL

-723 ERGSLDL
+723 ERGSFDL